1 MDIKGDW
8 KKRAVCGLMVLAMA
22 LSLLPTSILA
32 ADTRSVTDNAIKNGS
47 FEQPVFDDKPSPQWP
62 ANQVPDWHTTASDH
76 LIEFGSKRNGKN
88 APQLTGNN
96 KEIPDGKQFAE
107 LNADEESTLY
117 QYATT
122 VGGNVYEWGLSHRG
136 RSGIDQMAV
145 IIGPKQS
152 QIDPATGERIDV
164 DPAKPSKDGKDGRD
178 QFMRMT
184 DWVSQHES
192 NLKVDIPPTGC
203 TQKIT
208 VYSKKFAAK
217 GEFQND
223 IGDAFSASPSDV
235 YTEKWNVWIIGTNNN
250 AWDNYGTN
258 SSAYAAGKLSYSCR
272 YAVPDGQTETVFAFC
287 SYSAAGG
294 NTCGNLIDNI
304 HFSLYQTIT
313 AAATAGGSGYIIVP
327 TGDKGSEYY
336 EIGSSMS
343 ELVVANGSPIT
354 VKVVKP
360 QDSNVQFVGAYVTR
374 QTAKGLEQVF
384 IPVTDKEEWGEEGDT
399 YTYEHR
405 VEEPADIVL
414 VFIKSP
420 TVMYDANGGQE
431 YVYEPGATE
440 PKNTVSFAEDTGRT
454 KYTSHAAQA
463 PAGCEDTWQFQGWL
477 LARSKTLLPAEHTVT
492 YDKATDTLT
501 FTDNGS
507 ERGSAEGG
515 ATLIAQWKWR
525 QRFVTASRVKDEN
538 GKVSAD
544 FRENTDCGTVEI
556 VGNEGESVANNL
568 AAKDYFAS
576 ASERVTVT
584 ATAKA
589 GYEFIGWYQ
598 QVDGEKYDLVSS
610 EPTHSYNVSREGVQ
624 TIYARFAPT
633 HTVTYQ
639 WASVDA
645 GKCPQNTPDPPSPG
659 TVIDGGTYYISKDF
673 IKDKTTIDGTV
684 KKDGRTVPGKWIFTG
699 WHDGEEDG
707 SSGTGSDIVIQETE
721 LIKVTGDRT
730 LTGFWT
736 FEPEAEHSLSYQFAD
751 SGSWSP
757 SGSFAHTEEHY
768 RGESVTAK
776 AEPDRNQTTD
786 GEDVLATDNVTLY
799 GDWSFKGWQRSD
811 TKDKDIVAAGDGFDM
826 PGNDLTLTGQ
836 WEFTPYTY
844 TVVYDTGDG
853 KPIRDPKYAS
863 YDYAALLGSSKS
875 GLNAPSTGIP
885 FGASIELMGL
895 PAGTEIQNDKYFAGW
910 SLVKPTSDNLD
921 TIQTQGPGDSVG
933 YRKLG
938 ITENGQEVK
947 LYAVY
952 KNKDVA
958 TVDFAV
964 NDSNWGD
971 VNPKSGSFTV
981 QNGKVDNKT
990 VSSEATP
997 REGYHFVGWYEKSD
1011 DGKLEPVNGSA
1022 INGTTLT
1029 VTAAMMQAKLK
1040 PLAESRGENR
1050 TPVLEV
1056 RYIAVFARDS
1066 FTVKFDGNGDD
1077 KEATMKPQTFPA
1089 PDSEEQLTTLRKN
1102 EFKRPG
1108 YVFTGWAEY
1117 PTREVGQEERIYAD
1131 EAPFAEVT
1139 IYQGNKIVDGGT
1151 ITLYAQWKKLP
1162 DVTILYTPD
1171 PTSLGTVKLNGAA
1184 AEENDTI
1191 TVQEGTVYES
1201 LNPETGVAQGATAV
1215 PGEGSVFVGWYDA
1228 QDTERSHPLTV
1239 SSTTY
1244 TPKKDSSGR
1253 YQEGSYVALFRLK
1266 QYVLRYDAN
1275 ATDAVGTMKDQT
1287 FPHGEAYPLK
1297 ECAFSREGY
1306 RFVGWATES
1315 TGKVK
1320 YEDQESI
1327 KLEEKFPNLKD
1338 DNDEVT
1344 LYAVWEEQ
1352 SVTLS
1357 YEPNDAELGSVS
1369 SALETVVAVTG
1380 TAKGSTAQ
1388 PKSGAKF
1395 DGWYSADGTLL
1406 SKELTFVPTKG
1417 AGTVW
1422 QGTTYYA
1429 HFSAKRSPSTP
1440 STPAKPDETKPTLA
1454 PIPEMLNGEDHYAY
1468 LLGYEDGTV
1477 RPNGSISR
1485 AEVATVLFRLLKDDV
1500 RMQNL
1505 TKDNAY
1511 SDVPDTAWYAAA
1523 VSTLSKMGV
1532 ISGYPDGTFR
1542 PNAPIT
1548 RAEFAAMIARFDE
1561 TAKSADTPF
1570 TDISGHWAENAI
1582 GKAYGNGWVEG
1593 SSKTVF
1599 CPESNLTRAETATL
1613 LNRVLH
1619 RLPEKESDL
1628 LANQIVWPDN
1638 PETFWGYLAIQE
1650 ATNSHEY
1657 ERKADGVHET
1667 QTAKRENRDWSKEF
1681 EQ

>member
-8 KKRAVCGLMVLAMA
+8 KKRAVSGLMVLAMA

-62 ANQVPDWHTTASDH
+62 ANLVPDWHTTASDH
-76 LIEFGSKRNGKN
+76 LIEFGSTRKNGTVPHIWGK
-88 APQLTGNN
+88 PHLQD
-96 KEIPDGKQFAE
+96 DGYQFAE
-107 LNADEESTLY
+107 LNAKQESTLY
-117 QYATT
+117 QYAET

-136 RSGIDQMAV
+136 REGVDHMAL
-145 IIGPKQS
+145 IIGPKQNF
-152 QIDPATGERIDV
+152 
-164 DPAKPSKDGKDGRD
+164 DPAKPSEDGRD

-184 DWVSQHES
+184 DWVSQHAS
-192 NLKVDIPPTGC
+192 GMADMGC

-208 VYSKKFAAK
+208 VYSKKFAAN

-250 AWDNYGTN
+250 AWGNYGTN
-258 SSAYAAGKLSYSCR
+258 SSDYAEGKLAYSCR
-272 YAVPDGQTETVFAFC
+272 YAVPDGQTKTVFAFC
-287 SYSAAGG
+287 SYSAA
-294 NTCGNLIDNI
+294 TSDKTLGNLIDNI

-313 AAATAGGSGYIIVP
+313 AAATAGGSGFIIVP

-336 EIGSSMS
+336 EIGSSMR

-360 QDSNVQFVGAYVTR
+360 KSDDVQFVGAYVTR

-414 VFIKSP
+414 VFVKKPMVIYEAKGGDRY
-420 TVMYDANGGQE
+420 THGDNGTN
-431 YVYEPGATE
+431 A
-440 PKNTVSFAEDTGRT
+440 VSFAQQPGSDGTLKEREP
-454 KYTSHAAQA
+454 YTAQA
-463 PAGCEDTWQFQGWL
+463 AETKKDGWRFDGWL
-477 LARSKTLLPAEHTVT
+477 LPRKNKVLPAVHTVK
-492 YDKATDTLT
+492 YDTVSGIFT
-501 FTDNGS
+501 FTADGGINETLES
-507 ERGSAEGG
+507 VG

-525 QRFVTASRVKDEN
+525 QRFVTASRVKGEN

-556 VGNEGESVANNL
+556 VGNVGESVANNP

-584 ATAKA
+584 AAANA
-589 GYEFIGWYQ
+589 GYEFMGWYQ
-598 QVDGEKYDLVSS
+598 QVDGNKYELVSS
-610 EPTHSYNVSREGVQ
+610 KPTHSYNVSREGVQ

-639 WASVDA
+639 WTSEDA
-645 GKCPQNTPDPPSPG
+645 GKCPPKEQLDANKISLPEAG
-659 TVIDGGTYYISKDF
+659 TVIDGGTYYISKDLE
-673 IKDKTTIDGTV
+673 IGKTIDGTV
-684 KKDGRTVPGKWIFTG
+684 TKDDRTVPGKWVFTG
-699 WHDGEEDG
+699 WRDENN
-707 SSGTGSDIVIQETE
+707 DIRETE

-757 SGSFAHTEEHY
+757 SGSFAQTEEHY
-768 RGESVTAK
+768 RGESVTAQ
-776 AEPDRNQTTD
+776 AEPARNQTTD
-786 GEDVLATDNVTLY
+786 EKGNPIDVLATGNVTLY
-799 GDWSFKGWQRSD
+799 GDWSFNGWKRSD
-811 TKDKDIVAAGDGFDM
+811 NDSTIAAGRGFNM
-826 PGNDLTLTGQ
+826 PGKDLTLTGQ

-853 KPIRDPKYAS
+853 KPISDPKYAS

-875 GLNAPSTGIP
+875 GLNAPTGIP
-885 FGASIELMGL
+885 FGASIELMEL
-895 PAGTEIQNDKYFAGW
+895 PAGTEIPDDKYFAGW
-910 SLVKPTSDNLD
+910 SLVKPENNLS
-921 TIQTQGPGDSVG
+921 TIETQAPGDSVG

-938 ITENGQEVK
+938 ITANKQVVT

-964 NDSNWGD
+964 NDSNWGNVD
-971 VNPKSGSFTV
+971 TKSGSFTV
-981 QNGKVDNKT
+981 QNGIVDNKT
-990 VSSEATP
+990 VFSEATP
-997 REGYHFVGWYEKSD
+997 REGYHFVGWYEKDAQGRLS
-1011 DGKLEPVNGSA
+1011 LVNKDA
-1022 INGTTLT
+1022 TLT
-1029 VTAAMMQAKLK
+1029 VTSVMMQEKL
-1040 PLAESRGENR
+1040 PLTGSGEENG
-1050 TPVLEV
+1050 TPPVLV
-1056 RYIAVFARDS
+1056 VHYVAVFARDS

-1077 KEATMKPQTFPA
+1077 VTGEMPPQKFHD
-1089 PDSEEQLTTLRKN
+1089 PDSEDQPTMLRKN
-1102 EFKRPG
+1102 AFTRPG
-1108 YVFTGWAEY
+1108 YVFTGWAEL
-1117 PTREVGQEERIYAD
+1117 ENGQGRIYAD

-1139 IYQGNKIVDGGT
+1139 IYRGVEIKNRDT

-1162 DVTILYTPD
+1162 DVTIFYTPE
-1171 PTSLGTVKLNGAA
+1171 PTSLGTVELNGTAA
-1184 AEENDTI
+1184 KENDTI
-1191 TVQEGTVYES
+1191 TVQEGTAYEQ
-1201 LNPETGVAQGATAV
+1201 LNPETGTARGATAV

-1228 QDTERSHPLTV
+1228 QDTERSHPLTGG
-1239 SSTTY
+1239 STTY
-1244 TPKKDSSGR
+1244 TPEKDLSGR
-1253 YQEGSYVALFRLK
+1253 YQDGSYVALFRLK
-1266 QYVLRYDAN
+1266 QYVLHYVAN
-1275 ATDAVGTMKDQT
+1275 ATDAAGTMEDQT
-1287 FPHGEAYPLK
+1287 FPHGQAHPLEK
-1297 ECAFSREGY
+1297 CAFSREGY

-1315 TGKVK
+1315 TDKVK

-1327 KLEEKFPNLKD
+1327 KLDEEFPNLTN
-1338 DNDEVT
+1338 DNDVVT

-1352 SVTLS
+1352 SVTIG

-1369 SALETVVAVTG
+1369 SASETVDAVTG
-1380 TAKGSTAQ
+1380 TAKGSIAQ
-1388 PKSGAKF
+1388 PKSGARF

-1406 SKELTFVPTKG
+1406 STDLKFVPTRADG
-1417 AGTVW
+1417 AVW

-1500 RMQNL
+1500 RAQNL

-1511 SDVPDTAWYAAA
+1511 SDVSGTAWYAAA

>member
-8 KKRAVCGLMVLAMA
+8 KKRAVSGLMVLVMA

-47 FEQPVFDDKPSPQWP
+47 FEEPAFHDKNSPQWP
-62 ANQVPDWHTTASDH
+62 ANNVPDWDTTASDK
-76 LIEFGSKRNGKN
+76 LIEFGSRRNGKN
-88 APQLTGNN
+88 APQLTGVD
-96 KEIPDGKQFAE
+96 KTIPDGSQFAE

-117 QYATT
+117 QYAET

-136 RSGIDQMAV
+136 RDGVDQMAV
-145 IIGPKQS
+145 IIGPKQDD
-152 QIDPATGERIDV
+152 DPD
-164 DPAKPSKDGKDGRD
+164 KPSADGKD

-184 DWVSQHES
+184 DWVRQHASEMGVTVY
-192 NLKVDIPPTGC
+192 NNTGC

-208 VYSKKFAAK
+208 VYSKKFAKK
-217 GEFQND
+217 GGFQND

-235 YTEKWNVWIIGTNNN
+235 YTEKWNVWIIGTSNT
-250 AWDNYGTN
+250 AWGNYGTK
-258 SSAYAAGKLSYSCR
+258 SSAYAAGNLAYSCR
-272 YAVPDGQTETVFAFC
+272 YAVPDGQTKTVFAFC

-313 AAATAGGSGYIIVP
+313 AAATAGGSGYIGVS
-327 TGDKGSEYY
+327 TGDEDESVLYK
-336 EIGSSMS
+336 IDDKMR
-343 ELVVANGSPIT
+343 ELVVADGSTIT
-354 VKVVKP
+354 VQAVEP
-360 QDSNVQFVGAYVTR
+360 DNDVQFVGAYVTR

-384 IPVTDKEEWGEEGDT
+384 IPVADKGWREEGDT

-414 VFIKSP
+414 VFVKKPMVIYEAKGGDR
-420 TVMYDANGGQE
+420 YIYGDNGTN
-431 YVYEPGATE
+431 A
-440 PKNTVSFAEDTGRT
+440 VSFAPQVSGDGSTTARGPYES
-454 KYTSHAAQA
+454 KAATTA
-463 PAGCEDTWQFQGWL
+463 KDGWKFDGWL
-477 LARSKTLLPAEHTVT
+477 LPRKNKVLPAVHTVS
-492 YDKATDTLT
+492 YDAERET
-501 FTDNGS
+501 FTFAANGETTELES
-507 ERGSAEGG
+507 GG

-525 QRFVTASRVKDEN
+525 QRFVTASRVKDKD
-538 GKVSAD
+538 GMVSAD
-544 FRENTDCGTVEI
+544 IQENTACGSITVTSDGAAVKTETTEA
-556 VGNEGESVANNL
+556 VTDYYSQANGKIT
-568 AAKDYFAS
+568 A
-576 ASERVTVT
+576 T
-584 ATAKA
+584 ATAKN
-589 GYEFIGWYQ
+589 GYRFVGWYQ
-598 QVDGEKYDLVSS
+598 QLDGDTYQFVSNQA
-610 EPTHSYNVSREGVQ
+610 TYTYTAKAEGVQ

-639 WASVDA
+639 WTTEE
-645 GKCPQNTPDPPSPG
+645 GKCPPEELLNANKISRPKDG
-659 TVIDGGTYYISKDF
+659 TVIDGGTYYISKDLE
-673 IKDKTTIDGTV
+673 IGKTIDGTV
-684 KKDGRTVPGKWIFTG
+684 TKGDRTVPGKWVFTG
-699 WHDGEEDG
+699 WHDG
-707 SSGTGSDIVIQETE
+707 SSDIVIQETE
-721 LIKVTGDRT
+721 LINVTEDRT

-736 FEPEAEHSLSYQFAD
+736 FIPEKEHTLTYQFAD
-751 SGSWSP
+751 NNRWSP
-757 SGSFAHTEEHY
+757 SGSFAQTENHY
-768 RGESVTAK
+768 RGESVTAQ
-776 AEPDRNQTTD
+776 AEPARNQTTD
-786 GEDVLATDNVTLY
+786 EEGNPIDVLVTGNVTLY

-811 TKDKDIVAAGDGFDM
+811 RKRSDNDSMIAAGNVFYM
-826 PGNDLTLTGQ
+826 PGNNLTLTGQ

-844 TVVYDTGDG
+844 TVVYDLGNEKTVA
-853 KPIRDPKYAS
+853 DPNNENYNYSK
-863 YDYAALLGSSKS
+863 LLDSDKS

-885 FGASIELMGL
+885 FGASIELMEL
-895 PAGTEIQNDKYFAGW
+895 PAGTEIPDDKYFAGW
-910 SLVKPTSDNLD
+910 SLVDPATEKDVNA
-921 TIQTQGPGDSVG
+921 IQTQDPGDSVG

-938 ITENGQEVK
+938 ITKKGQEVT

-952 KNKDVA
+952 KDKGVA

-971 VNPKSGSFTV
+971 VDTKSGSFTV
-981 QNGKVDNKT
+981 RGSAVDGKT
-990 VSSEATP
+990 VSSTATP
-997 REGYHFVGWYEKSD
+997 REGYHFVGWYEK
-1011 DGKLEPVNGSA
+1011 GALTPVSTDA
-1022 INGTTLT
+1022 TLT
-1029 VTAAMMQAKLK
+1029 VTTAMMQAKLDLLTK
-1040 PLAESRGENR
+1040 NG
-1050 TPVLEV
+1050 TPVVLV
-1056 RYIAVFARDS
+1056 VHYVAVFARDS
-1066 FTVKFDGNGDD
+1066 FTVNFDGNGDD

-1139 IYQGNKIVDGGT
+1139 IYQGEQIRDGGT

-1162 DVTILYTPD
+1162 DVTIFYTPE
-1171 PTSLGTVKLNGAA
+1171 PTSLGTVELNPTESNELDPQDGM
-1184 AEENDTI
+1184 
-1191 TVQEGTVYES
+1191 VSES
-1201 LNPETGVAQGATAV
+1201 LNPETGTARGATAV

-1228 QDTERSHPLTV
+1228 QDTERENSLTDGK
-1239 SSTTY
+1239 TY
-1244 TPKKDSSGR
+1244 TPEKDLSGR
-1253 YQEGSYVALFRLK
+1253 YRDGSYVALFRLK

-1275 ATDAVGTMKDQT
+1275 GGTGTMEDQT
-1287 FPHGEAYPLK
+1287 FPHGQAHPLEK
-1297 ECAFSREGY
+1297 CAFSREGY
-1306 RFVGWATES
+1306 SFVGWATEQK
-1315 TGKVK
+1315 GKVE
-1320 YEDQESI
+1320 YEDQTNI
-1327 KLEEKFPNLKD
+1327 KLDKEFPNLKD
-1338 DNDEVT
+1338 DNDEAT
-1344 LYAVWEEQ
+1344 LYAVWREQ
-1352 SVTLS
+1352 RVTFS
-1357 YEPNDAELGSVS
+1357 YESNDTELGTVS
-1369 SALETVVAVTG
+1369 KASETIGAVNGKPT
-1380 TAKGSTAQ
+1380 GSTAQ
-1388 PKSGAKF
+1388 AKSGAKF

-1406 SKELTFVPTKG
+1406 STELTFVPTKADG
-1417 AGTVW
+1417 AVW

-1500 RMQNL
+1500 RAQNL

-1511 SDVPDTAWYAAA
+1511 SDVSDTAWYAAA

-1561 TAKSADTPF
+1561 TARSADTPF

>member
-32 ADTRSVTDNAIKNGS
+32 ADTRSVTENAIKNGS
-47 FEQPVFDDKPSPQWP
+47 FEEPAFHDKNSPQWP
-62 ANQVPDWHTTASDH
+62 AKEVPDWDTTASDRK
-76 LIEFGSKRNGKN
+76 IEFGSRRNGKD
-88 APQLTGNN
+88 APQLMGDQT
-96 KEIPDGKQFAE
+96 IPDGSQFAE

-117 QYATT
+117 QYAET

-136 RSGIDQMAV
+136 REGDDHMAL
-145 IIGPKQS
+145 IIGPKQ
-152 QIDPATGERIDV
+152 DE
-164 DPAKPSKDGKDGRD
+164 KPDKPNKAGKD

-184 DWVSQHES
+184 DWVKSHAEKLGV
-192 NLKVDIPPTGC
+192 NIPVTGC

-208 VYSKKFAAK
+208 VYSKKFAAN
-217 GEFQND
+217 GGFQND

-235 YTEKWNVWIIGTNNN
+235 YTEKWNVWIIGTSNT
-250 AWDNYGTN
+250 AWGNYGTK
-258 SSAYAAGKLSYSCR
+258 SSAYAAGNLAYSCR
-272 YAVPDGQTETVFAFC
+272 YAVPDGQTKTVFAFC
-287 SYSAAGG
+287 SYSAATS
-294 NTCGNLIDNI
+294 NKTLGNLIDNI

-313 AAATAGGSGYIIVP
+313 AAATAGGSGFIIVP
-327 TGDKGSEYY
+327 TGDVSEYY
-336 EIGSSMS
+336 PIGSSMR

-360 QDSNVQFVGAYVTR
+360 ESDDVQFVGAYVTR
-374 QTAKGLEQVF
+374 QTQHGLKKEF
-384 IPVTDKEEWGEEGDT
+384 IPAASSSWTKDGST
-399 YTYEHR
+399 YTYVHP

-431 YVYEPGATE
+431 YVYEPNATE

-463 PAGCEDTWQFQGWL
+463 PVGCKDTWQFQGWL
-477 LARSKTLLPAEHTVT
+477 LARSETLLPAEHTVT

-556 VGNEGESVANNL
+556 VDNRGELVADNQ

-576 ASERVTVT
+576 ATERVTVT
-584 ATAKA
+584 AAAKP

-598 QVDGEKYDLVSS
+598 QLDGEYDLVSS
-610 EPTHSYNVSREGVQ
+610 NPTHSYNVSREGVQ

-639 WASVDA
+639 WASVAA

-684 KKDGRTVPGKWIFTG
+684 KKDGRTVPGKWVFTG
-699 WHDGEEDG
+699 WHDGENDG
-707 SSGTGSDIVIQETE
+707 SSGTGSDIAIRVTE
-721 LIKVTGDRT
+721 LINVTGDRT

-736 FEPEAEHSLSYQFAD
+736 FIPEKEHTLTYQFAD

-757 SGSFAHTEEHY
+757 SGSFAQTEEHY
-768 RGESVTAK
+768 RGESVK
-776 AEPDRNQTTD
+776 AASEPARNQTTD
-786 GEDVLATDNVTLY
+786 GKDVLATDDVTLY
-799 GDWSFKGWQRSD
+799 GAWSFKGWQRSD
-811 TKDKDIVAAGDGFDM
+811 DNEGIIAAGSEFNM

-853 KPIRDPKYAS
+853 KPISDPKYAR
-863 YDYAALLGSSKS
+863 YDYAALLGSSKP
-875 GLNAPSTGIP
+875 GLKAPSTGIP
-885 FGASIELMGL
+885 FGASIKLMEF
-895 PAGTEIQNDKYFAGW
+895 PAGTEIPNDKYFAGW
-910 SLVKPTSDNLD
+910 SLVKPENNLS
-921 TIQTQGPGDSVG
+921 TIETQAPGDSVG
-933 YRKLG
+933 FRKLKV
-938 ITENGQEVK
+938 TENGQEVK

-964 NDSNWGD
+964 NDSNWGFVD
-971 VNPKSGSFTV
+971 VSSGSFTV
-981 QNGKVDNKT
+981 AGNT
-990 VSSEATP
+990 VSGADISSTATA
-997 REGYHFVGWYEKSD
+997 RAGYHFVGWREEGGETTSKS
-1011 DGKLEPVNGSA
+1011 SA
-1022 INGTTLT
+1022 SLT
-1029 VTAAMMQAKLK
+1029 VTAAMMKEKLNSLTEK
-1040 PLAESRGENR
+1040 L
-1050 TPVLEV
+1050 VV
-1056 RYIAVFARDS
+1056 RYVAVFEPNTFTIQYNSNYPADAEARGGEMADQTFS
-1066 FTVKFDGNGDD
+1066 AADTSRNLNPNQFWCKGYTFDGWTTGKGDFYSD
-1077 KEATMKPQTFPA
+1077 GAAFTQTV
-1089 PDSEEQLTTLRKN
+1089 EN
-1102 EFKRPG
+1102 E
-1108 YVFTGWAEY
+1108 
-1117 PTREVGQEERIYAD
+1117 
-1131 EAPFAEVT
+1131 
-1139 IYQGNKIVDGGT
+1139 GNVI
-1151 ITLYAQWKKLP
+1151 LYAQWEKLP
-1162 DVTILYTPD
+1162 DVTISYTPE
-1171 PTSLGTVKLNGAA
+1171 PTSLGTVKLNPTESNELGPQ
-1184 AEENDTI
+1184 DGM
-1191 TVQEGTVYES
+1191 VSES
-1201 LNPETGVAQGATAV
+1201 LNPETGTARGATAV
-1215 PGEGSVFVGWYDA
+1215 PGKGSVFVGWYDA
-1228 QDTERSHPLTV
+1228 QGKHPLTDKM
-1239 SSTTY
+1239 TY
-1244 TPKKDSSGR
+1244 TPEKGSSGR
-1253 YQEGSYVALFRLK
+1253 YQDGSYVARFRLK
-1266 QYVLRYDAN
+1266 QYVLHYDAN
-1275 ATDAVGTMKDQT
+1275 ATDAAGAMEDQT
-1287 FPHGEAYPLK
+1287 FPHGQAHPLEK
-1297 ECAFSREGY
+1297 CAFSREGY

-1320 YEDQESI
+1320 YEDQKSI
-1327 KLEEKFPNLKD
+1327 KLDEEFKNLTN
-1338 DNDEVT
+1338 DNDVVT

-1352 SVTLS
+1352 SVTIGYVS
-1357 YEPNDAELGSVS
+1357 SDTELG
-1369 SALETVVAVTG
+1369 TVTVESEPVDAVTG
-1380 TAKGSTAQ
+1380 TAHGSTAQ
-1388 PKSGAKF
+1388 AKSGAKF

-1406 SKELTFVPTKG
+1406 STDLAFVPKKADG
-1417 AGTVW
+1417 AVW

-1429 HFSAKRSPSTP
+1429 RFSAQRRPSTP

-1511 SDVPDTAWYAAA
+1511 SDVSDTAWYAAA
-1523 VSTLSKMGV
+1523 VSTLSKMGI

-1638 PETFWGYLAIQE
+1638 PKTFWGYLAIQE

-1657 ERKADGVHET
+1657 ERKADGVYET

>member
-8 KKRAVCGLMVLAMA
+8 KKRAVSGLMVLVMA

-47 FEQPVFDDKPSPQWP
+47 FEEPAFHDKNSPQWP
-62 ANQVPDWHTTASDH
+62 ANNVPDWDTTASDQ
-76 LIEFGSKRNGKN
+76 LIEFGSKRNGN
-88 APQLTGNN
+88 DAPQLTGNN
-96 KEIPDGKQFAE
+96 KEIPDGDQFAE
-107 LNADEESTLY
+107 LNAKQESTLY
-117 QYATT
+117 QYAET

-136 RSGIDQMAV
+136 REGVDHMAL
-145 IIGPKQS
+145 IIGPKQNF
-152 QIDPATGERIDV
+152 
-164 DPAKPSKDGKDGRD
+164 DPAKPSEDGRD

-208 VYSKKFAAK
+208 VYSKKFAK
-217 GEFQND
+217 NGGFEND
-223 IGDAFSASPSDV
+223 FGDAFSASPSDV
-235 YTEKWNVWIIGTNNN
+235 YTEKWNVWIIGTSNT
-250 AWDNYGTN
+250 AWGNYGTK
-258 SSAYAAGKLSYSCR
+258 SSAYAAGNLAYSCR
-272 YAVPDGQTETVFAFC
+272 YAVPDGQTKTVFAFC
-287 SYSAAGG
+287 SYSAA
-294 NTCGNLIDNI
+294 TSDKTLGNLIDNI

-313 AAATAGGSGYIIVP
+313 AAATAGGSGFIGVP
-327 TGDKGSEYY
+327 TGDKGSKYY
-336 EIGSSMS
+336 EIGSSMR

-354 VKVVKP
+354 VKVVKS
-360 QDSNVQFVGAYVTR
+360 DDVQFVGAYVTR

-384 IPVTDKEEWGEEGDT
+384 IPVTDKEEWGEEDGT
-399 YTYEHR
+399 YTYVHR

-414 VFIKSP
+414 VFVKKPMVIYEAKGGDR
-420 TVMYDANGGQE
+420 YIYGDNGTN
-431 YVYEPGATE
+431 A
-440 PKNTVSFAEDTGRT
+440 VSFARQAGSDGTLKEREP
-454 KYTSHAAQA
+454 YTAQA
-463 PAGCEDTWQFQGWL
+463 AETTKDGWRFDGWL
-477 LARSKTLLPAEHTVT
+477 LPRKTKVLPAVHTVS
-492 YDKATDTLT
+492 YDTERET
-501 FTDNGS
+501 FTFTAANGTKETLHS
-507 ERGSAEGG
+507 GG

-525 QRFVTASRVKDEN
+525 QRFVTASRVKDKD
-538 GKVSAD
+538 GMVSAD
-544 FRENTDCGTVEI
+544 IQENTACGSITVTSDGAAVKTETTEA
-556 VGNEGESVANNL
+556 VTDYYSQANEKITA
-568 AAKDYFAS
+568 
-576 ASERVTVT
+576 TVT
-584 ATAKA
+584 AKN
-589 GYEFIGWYQ
+589 GYRFVGWYQ
-598 QVDGEKYDLVSS
+598 QLDGDTYQFVSNQA
-610 EPTHSYNVSREGVQ
+610 TYTYTAKAEGVQ

-633 HTVTYQ
+633 HTVTYR
-639 WASVDA
+639 WTTEE
-645 GKCPQNTPDPPSPG
+645 GKCPPEELLNKNGISLPETG
-659 TVIDGGTYYISKDF
+659 TVVDGGTYYISKDLE
-673 IKDKTTIDGTV
+673 INKTIDGTGTI
-684 KKDGRTVPGKWIFTG
+684 DDRTVPGKWVFTG
-699 WHDGEEDG
+699 WRSGE
-707 SSGTGSDIVIQETE
+707 SGDSDIRETE
-721 LIKVTGDRT
+721 LIKVKGDRT

-736 FEPEAEHSLSYQFAD
+736 FEPEAAHSLTYQFAD
-751 SGSWSP
+751 NNRWSP
-757 SGSFAHTEEHY
+757 SGTLGAGAAGGSYFRNERITAANVPDHKN
-768 RGESVTAK
+768 GELTA
-776 AEPDRNQTTD
+776 AN
-786 GEDVLATDNVTLY
+786 GVTLY
-799 GDWSFKGWQRSD
+799 GAWSFEGWKRSD
-811 TKDKDIVAAGDGFDM
+811 TKDKDIVAAGGEFNM

-844 TVVYDTGDG
+844 TVVYDLGNGTTVA
-853 KPIRDPKYAS
+853 DPNNENYNYS
-863 YDYAALLGSSKS
+863 ELLGSDKS
-875 GLNAPSTGIP
+875 GLNAPSTGIGIP
-885 FGASIELMGL
+885 FGASIELMEL
-895 PAGTEIQNDKYFAGW
+895 PAGTEIPDDKYFAGW
-910 SLVKPTSDNLD
+910 SIVDPTNADLG
-921 TIQTQGPGDSVG
+921 TIETQDPGDSVG

-938 ITENGQEVK
+938 ITANKQVVT

-952 KNKDVA
+952 KNRDVA

-971 VNPKSGSFTV
+971 VDTKSGSFTV
-981 QNGKVDNKT
+981 RGSAVDGKT
-990 VSSEATP
+990 VSSTATP
-997 REGYHFVGWYEKSD
+997 REGYHFVGWYEK
-1011 DGKLEPVNGSA
+1011 GALTPVSTDA
-1022 INGTTLT
+1022 TLT
-1029 VTAAMMQAKLK
+1029 VTTAMMQAKLDLLTK
-1040 PLAESRGENR
+1040 NG
-1050 TPVLEV
+1050 TPVVLV
-1056 RYIAVFARDS
+1056 VHYVAVFARDS
-1066 FTVKFDGNGDD
+1066 FTVNFDGNGDD

-1162 DVTILYTPD
+1162 DVTIFYTPE
-1171 PTSLGTVKLNGAA
+1171 PTSLGTVELNPTESNELDPQDGM
-1184 AEENDTI
+1184 
-1191 TVQEGTVYES
+1191 VSES
-1201 LNPETGVAQGATAV
+1201 LNPETGTARGATAV

-1228 QDTERSHPLTV
+1228 QDTERENSLTDGK
-1239 SSTTY
+1239 TY
-1244 TPKKDSSGR
+1244 TPEKDLSGR
-1253 YQEGSYVALFRLK
+1253 YRDGSYVALFRLK

-1275 ATDAVGTMKDQT
+1275 GGTGTMEDQT
-1287 FPHGEAYPLK
+1287 FPHGQAHPLEK
-1297 ECAFSREGY
+1297 CAFSREGY
-1306 RFVGWATES
+1306 SFVGWATEQK
-1315 TGKVK
+1315 GKVE
-1320 YEDQESI
+1320 YEDQTNI
-1327 KLEEKFPNLKD
+1327 KLDKEFPNLKD
-1338 DNDEVT
+1338 DNDEAT
-1344 LYAVWEEQ
+1344 LYAVWREQ
-1352 SVTLS
+1352 RVTFS
-1357 YEPNDAELGSVS
+1357 YESNDTELGTVS
-1369 SALETVVAVTG
+1369 KASETIGAVNGKPT
-1380 TAKGSTAQ
+1380 GSTAQ
-1388 PKSGAKF
+1388 AKSGAKF

-1406 SKELTFVPTKG
+1406 STELTFVPTKADG
-1417 AGTVW
+1417 AVW

-1500 RMQNL
+1500 RAQNL

-1511 SDVPDTAWYAAA
+1511 SDVSDTAWYAAA

>member
-8 KKRAVCGLMVLAMA
+8 KKRAVSGLMVLAMA

-62 ANQVPDWHTTASDH
+62 ANLVPDWHTTASDH
-76 LIEFGSKRNGKN
+76 LIEFGSTRKNGTVPHIWGK
-88 APQLTGNN
+88 PHLQD
-96 KEIPDGKQFAE
+96 DGYQFAE
-107 LNADEESTLY
+107 LNAKQESTLY
-117 QYATT
+117 QYAET

-136 RSGIDQMAV
+136 REGVDHMAL
-145 IIGPKQS
+145 IIGPKQNF
-152 QIDPATGERIDV
+152 
-164 DPAKPSKDGKDGRD
+164 DPAKPSEDGRD

-184 DWVSQHES
+184 DWVSQHAS
-192 NLKVDIPPTGC
+192 GMADMGC

-208 VYSKKFAAK
+208 VYSKKFAAN

-250 AWDNYGTN
+250 AWGNYGTN
-258 SSAYAAGKLSYSCR
+258 SSDYAEGKLAYSCR
-272 YAVPDGQTETVFAFC
+272 YAVPDGQTKTVFAFC
-287 SYSAAGG
+287 SYSAA
-294 NTCGNLIDNI
+294 TSDKTLGNLIDNI

-313 AAATAGGSGYIIVP
+313 AAATAGGSGFIIVP

-336 EIGSSMS
+336 EIGSSMR

-360 QDSNVQFVGAYVTR
+360 KSDDVQFVGAYVTR

-414 VFIKSP
+414 VFVKKPMVIYEAKGGDR
-420 TVMYDANGGQE
+420 YIYGDNGTN
-431 YVYEPGATE
+431 A
-440 PKNTVSFAEDTGRT
+440 VSFAQQPGSDGTLKEREP
-454 KYTSHAAQA
+454 YTAQA
-463 PAGCEDTWQFQGWL
+463 AETTKDGWRFDGWL
-477 LARSKTLLPAEHTVT
+477 LPRKNKVLPAVHTVK
-492 YDKATDTLT
+492 YDTVSGIFT
-501 FTDNGS
+501 FTADGGINETLES
-507 ERGSAEGG
+507 VG

-556 VGNEGESVANNL
+556 VDNRGELVADNP

-584 ATAKA
+584 AAANA

-598 QVDGEKYDLVSS
+598 QVDGNKYELVSS
-610 EPTHSYNVSREGVQ
+610 KPTHSYTVSREGVQ

-645 GKCPQNTPDPPSPG
+645 GKCPPKEQLDANNISLPEAG

-684 KKDGRTVPGKWIFTG
+684 TKDGRTVPGKWVFTG
-699 WHDGEEDG
+699 WHDG
-707 SSGTGSDIVIQETE
+707 SSDIVIQETE
-721 LIKVTGDRT
+721 LISVTGDRT

-768 RGESVTAK
+768 RGESVTAQ
-776 AEPDRNQTTD
+776 AEPAHNRTKDEEGNPI
-786 GEDVLATDNVTLY
+786 DVLATGNVTLY

-811 TKDKDIVAAGDGFDM
+811 TKDKDIVAAGDKFNM
-826 PGNDLTLTGQ
+826 PGKDLTLTGQ
-836 WEFTPYTY
+836 WKFTPYTY
-844 TVVYDTGDG
+844 TVVYDLGNGTTVD
-853 KPIRDPKYAS
+853 DPNNKNYNYS
-863 YDYAALLGSSKS
+863 KLLGSSKP
-875 GLNAPSTGIP
+875 GLNASSTDIGIP
-885 FGASIELMGL
+885 FGASIKLMEL
-895 PAGTEIQNDKYFAGW
+895 PDGTEIPDDKYFAGW
-910 SLVKPTSDNLD
+910 SLTNPEGMTEVQINALPTQD
-921 TIQTQGPGDSVG
+921 PGDSVG

-938 ITENGQEVK
+938 ITEKGQEVK

-971 VNPKSGSFTV
+971 VDTKSGSFTV
-981 QNGKVDNKT
+981 QNDKVDVNT
-990 VSSEATP
+990 VSSTATP
-997 REGYHFVGWYEKSD
+997 REGYHFVGWYEKDAQGGLS
-1011 DGKLEPVNGSA
+1011 LVNNDA
-1022 INGTTLT
+1022 TLT
-1029 VTAAMMQAKLK
+1029 VTSDMMQAKL
-1040 PLAESRGENR
+1040 PTGSGWENG
-1050 TPVLEV
+1050 TPPVLV
-1056 RYIAVFARDS
+1056 VHYVAVFARDS
-1066 FTVKFDGNGDD
+1066 FTVEFDRNGDD
-1077 KEATMKPQTFPA
+1077 VTGEMPPQTFHDPKSKDQ
-1089 PDSEEQLTTLRKN
+1089 PTTLRKN
-1102 EFKRPG
+1102 AFTRPG

-1117 PTREVGQEERIYAD
+1117 PTREVGQEERIYDD
-1131 EAPFAEVT
+1131 EASFAEVT
-1139 IYQGNKIVDGGT
+1139 IYQGNKIVDGGS
-1151 ITLYAQWKKLP
+1151 IILYAQWEKLP
-1162 DVTILYTPD
+1162 DVTIFYTPE
-1171 PTSLGTVKLNGAA
+1171 PTSLGTVKLNPTESNELGPQ
-1184 AEENDTI
+1184 DGM
-1191 TVQEGTVYES
+1191 VSES
-1201 LNPETGVAQGATAV
+1201 LNPETGTTRGATAV

-1228 QDTERSHPLTV
+1228 QDTERSHPLTDG
-1239 SSTTY
+1239 STTY
-1244 TPKKDSSGR
+1244 TPEKEDSSGR
-1253 YQEGSYVALFRLK
+1253 YQKGSYVALFRLK
-1266 QYVLRYDAN
+1266 QYVLHYDAN
-1275 ATDAVGTMKDQT
+1275 AADAVGTMKDQT

-1306 RFVGWATES
+1306 RFVGWATEKE
-1315 TGKVK
+1315 GKVK
-1320 YEDQESI
+1320 YEDQKSI
-1327 KLEEKFPNLKD
+1327 KLDEEFQNLTN
-1338 DNDEVT
+1338 DNEKVY
-1344 LYAVWEEQ
+1344 LYAVWQEQ
-1352 SVTLS
+1352 RVTLS

-1369 SALETVVAVTG
+1369 SASETVDAVTG
-1380 TAKGSTAQ
+1380 TAKGSIAQ
-1388 PKSGAKF
+1388 PKSGTRF

-1406 SKELTFVPTKG
+1406 STDLKFVPTRADG
-1417 AGTVW
+1417 AVW

-1511 SDVPDTAWYAAA
+1511 SDVSGTAWYAAA

>member
-47 FEQPVFDDKPSPQWP
+47 FEEPAFHDKNSPQWP
-62 ANQVPDWHTTASDH
+62 ANNVPDWDTTASDK
-76 LIEFGSKRNGKN
+76 LIEFGSTRKTGKV
-88 APQLTGNN
+88 PHIWGNPD
-96 KEIPDGKQFAE
+96 IPDGDQFAE

-117 QYATT
+117 QYAET

-136 RSGIDQMAV
+136 RDGVDQMAV
-145 IIGPKQS
+145 IIGPKQ
-152 QIDPATGERIDV
+152 AF
-164 DPAKPSKDGKDGRD
+164 DPAKPSADGKD

-184 DWVSQHES
+184 DWVKSHAEK
-192 NLKVDIPPTGC
+192 LGVKIPVTGC

-208 VYSKKFAAK
+208 VYSKKFAK
-217 GEFQND
+217 NGRFQND
-223 IGDAFSASPSDV
+223 IGDAFSASPFGV

-250 AWDNYGTN
+250 AWGNYGTK
-258 SSAYAAGKLSYSCR
+258 SPDYAAGKLAYSCR

-313 AAATAGGSGYIIVP
+313 AAATAEGSGFIGVP

-343 ELVVANGSPIT
+343 ELVVANGSTIK
-354 VKVVKP
+354 VKAVKP
-360 QDSNVQFVGAYVTR
+360 KDSNVQFVGAYVTR

-384 IPVTDKEEWGEEGDT
+384 IPVADEGWREEGDT

-414 VFIKSP
+414 VFVKKPMVIYEAKGGDR
-420 TVMYDANGGQE
+420 YIYGDNGTN
-431 YVYEPGATE
+431 A
-440 PKNTVSFAEDTGRT
+440 VSFAPQVSGDGSTTARGPYES
-454 KYTSHAAQA
+454 KAATTA
-463 PAGCEDTWQFQGWL
+463 KDGWKFDGWL
-477 LARSKTLLPAEHTVT
+477 LPRKNKVLPAVHTVS
-492 YDKATDTLT
+492 YDAERET
-501 FTDNGS
+501 FTFAANGETTELES
-507 ERGSAEGG
+507 GG
-515 ATLIAQWKWR
+515 ATLIVQWKWR
-525 QRFVTASRVKDEN
+525 QRFVTASRVKGAD

-544 FRENTDCGTVEI
+544 FQENTDCGTVEI
-556 VGNEGESVANNL
+556 VGNEGESVANNP

-584 ATAKA
+584 AAANA

-598 QVDGEKYDLVSS
+598 QVDGNKYELVSS
-610 EPTHSYNVSREGVQ
+610 KPTHSYNVSREGVQ
-624 TIYARFAPT
+624 TIYAHFAPT
-633 HTVTYQ
+633 HTVTYR
-639 WASVDA
+639 WTTEE
-645 GKCPQNTPDPPSPG
+645 GKCPPEELLNKNGISLPKDG

-684 KKDGRTVPGKWIFTG
+684 TKDGRTVPGKWVFTG
-699 WHDGEEDG
+699 WRDENN
-707 SSGTGSDIVIQETE
+707 DIRETE

-757 SGSFAHTEEHY
+757 SGSFAQTEEHY
-768 RGESVTAK
+768 RGESVTAQ
-776 AEPDRNQTTD
+776 AEPARNQTTD
-786 GEDVLATDNVTLY
+786 EKGNPIDVLATGNVTLY
-799 GDWSFKGWQRSD
+799 GDWSFNGWKRSD
-811 TKDKDIVAAGDGFDM
+811 NDSTIAAGRGFNM
-826 PGNDLTLTGQ
+826 PGKDLTLTGQ

-853 KPIRDPKYAS
+853 KPISDPKYAS

-875 GLNAPSTGIP
+875 GLNAPTGIP
-885 FGASIELMGL
+885 FGASIELMEL
-895 PAGTEIQNDKYFAGW
+895 PDGTKIPNDKYFAGW
-910 SLVKPTSDNLD
+910 SIVDPTNADLG
-921 TIQTQGPGDSVG
+921 TIETQAPGDSVG

-938 ITENGQEVK
+938 ITKDKRKVT

-952 KNKDVA
+952 KNKDMA

-971 VNPKSGSFTV
+971 VNPKSGSFMV
-981 QNGKVDNKT
+981 QNGKVDEGT
-990 VSSEATP
+990 VSSTAAP
-997 REGYHFVGWYEKSD
+997 RDGYHFVGWYEESD

-1040 PLAESRGENR
+1040 PLAESREENR

-1151 ITLYAQWKKLP
+1151 ITLYAQWEKLS
-1162 DVTILYTPD
+1162 DVIIFYTPE
-1171 PTSLGTVKLNGAA
+1171 PTSLGTVKLNGTAA
-1184 AEENDTI
+1184 KENDTI

-1201 LNPETGVAQGATAV
+1201 LNPETGEVQGATAV
-1215 PGEGSVFVGWYDA
+1215 PGKGSVFVGWYDA
-1228 QDTERSHPLTV
+1228 QDTERSNRLID
-1239 SSTTY
+1239 STTY

-1275 ATDAVGTMKDQT
+1275 GGTGTMEDQT
-1287 FPHGEAYPLK
+1287 FPHGQAHPLEK
-1297 ECAFSREGY
+1297 CAFSREGY
-1306 RFVGWATES
+1306 SFVGWATEQE
-1315 TGKVK
+1315 GKVK
-1320 YEDQESI
+1320 YEDQKSI
-1327 KLEEKFPNLKD
+1327 KLDEEFPNLTN
-1338 DNDEVT
+1338 DNDEVY

-1369 SALETVVAVTG
+1369 KASETVDAVTG

-1388 PKSGAKF
+1388 PKSGARF
-1395 DGWYSADGTLL
+1395 DGWYSADGALL
-1406 SKELTFVPTKG
+1406 SKELTFVPTKKDG
-1417 AGTVW
+1417 AVW

-1511 SDVPDTAWYAAA
+1511 SDVSDTAWYAAA

>member
-8 KKRAVCGLMVLAMA
+8 KKRAVSGLMVLVMA

-47 FEQPVFDDKPSPQWP
+47 FEEPAFHDKNSPQWP
-62 ANQVPDWHTTASDH
+62 ANNVPDWDTTASDK
-76 LIEFGSKRNGKN
+76 LIEFGSRRNGKN
-88 APQLTGNN
+88 APQLTGVD
-96 KEIPDGKQFAE
+96 KTIPDGSQFAE

-117 QYATT
+117 QYAET

-136 RSGIDQMAV
+136 RDGVDQMAV
-145 IIGPKQS
+145 IIGPKQDD
-152 QIDPATGERIDV
+152 DPD
-164 DPAKPSKDGKDGRD
+164 KPSADGKD

-184 DWVSQHES
+184 DWVRQHASEMGVTVY
-192 NLKVDIPPTGC
+192 NNTGC

-208 VYSKKFAAK
+208 VYSKKFAKK
-217 GEFQND
+217 GGFQND

-250 AWDNYGTN
+250 AWGNYGTK
-258 SSAYAAGKLSYSCR
+258 SSDYAEGNLAYSCR
-272 YAVPDGQTETVFAFC
+272 YAVPDGQSKTVFAFC

-294 NTCGNLIDNI
+294 STCGNLIDNI

-313 AAATAGGSGYIIVP
+313 AAATAGGSGYIGVP
-327 TGDKGSEYY
+327 TGNESVLYKIDDK
-336 EIGSSMS
+336 MR
-343 ELVVANGSPIT
+343 ELVVANGSTIK
-354 VKVVKP
+354 VKAVKP
-360 QDSNVQFVGAYVTR
+360 KDSNVQFVGAYVTR

-384 IPVTDKEEWGEEGDT
+384 IPVADEGWREEGDT

-414 VFIKSP
+414 VFVKKPMVIYEAKGGDR
-420 TVMYDANGGQE
+420 YIYGDNGTN
-431 YVYEPGATE
+431 A
-440 PKNTVSFAEDTGRT
+440 VSFAPQVSGDGSTTARGPYES
-454 KYTSHAAQA
+454 KAATTA
-463 PAGCEDTWQFQGWL
+463 KDGWKFDGWL
-477 LARSKTLLPAEHTVT
+477 LPRKNKVLPAVHTVS
-492 YDKATDTLT
+492 YDAERET
-501 FTDNGS
+501 FTFAANGETTELES
-507 ERGSAEGG
+507 GG

-525 QRFVTASRVKDEN
+525 QRFVTASRVKDKD
-538 GKVSAD
+538 GMVSAD
-544 FRENTDCGTVEI
+544 IQENTACGSITVTSDGAAVKTETTEA
-556 VGNEGESVANNL
+556 VTDYYSQANEKITA
-568 AAKDYFAS
+568 
-576 ASERVTVT
+576 T
-584 ATAKA
+584 ATAKN
-589 GYEFIGWYQ
+589 GYRFVGWYQ
-598 QVDGEKYDLVSS
+598 QLDGDTYQFVSNQA
-610 EPTHSYNVSREGVQ
+610 TYTYTAKAEGVQ

-633 HTVTYQ
+633 HTVTYR
-639 WASVDA
+639 WTTEE
-645 GKCPQNTPDPPSPG
+645 GKCPPEELLNKNGISLPETG
-659 TVIDGGTYYISKDF
+659 TVVDGGTYYISKDLE
-673 IKDKTTIDGTV
+673 INKTIDGTGTI
-684 KKDGRTVPGKWIFTG
+684 DDRTVPGKWVFTG
-699 WHDGEEDG
+699 WRSGE
-707 SSGTGSDIVIQETE
+707 SGDSDIRETE
-721 LIKVTGDRT
+721 LINVTGDRT

-736 FEPEAEHSLSYQFAD
+736 FIPEKEHTLTYQFAD
-751 SGSWSP
+751 NNRWSP
-757 SGSFAHTEEHY
+757 SGSFAQTENHY
-768 RGESVTAK
+768 RGESVTAQ
-776 AEPDRNQTTD
+776 AEPARNQTTD
-786 GEDVLATDNVTLY
+786 EEGNPIDVLVTGNVTLY
-799 GDWSFKGWQRSD
+799 GAWSFKGWQRSD
-811 TKDKDIVAAGDGFDM
+811 DNEGIIAAGSEFNM

-853 KPIRDPKYAS
+853 KPISDPKYAR
-863 YDYAALLGSSKS
+863 YDYAALLGSSKP
-875 GLNAPSTGIP
+875 GLKAPSTGIP
-885 FGASIELMGL
+885 FGASIKLMEF
-895 PAGTEIQNDKYFAGW
+895 PAGTEIPNDKYFAGW
-910 SLVKPTSDNLD
+910 SLVKPENNLS
-921 TIQTQGPGDSVG
+921 TIETQAPGDSVG
-933 YRKLG
+933 FRKLKV
-938 ITENGQEVK
+938 TENGQEVK

-971 VNPKSGSFTV
+971 VNPKSGSFMV
-981 QNGKVDNKT
+981 QNGKVDEGT
-990 VSSEATP
+990 VSSTAAP
-997 REGYHFVGWYEKSD
+997 RDGYHFVGWYEESD

-1022 INGTTLT
+1022 ISGTTLT

-1066 FTVKFDGNGDD
+1066 FTVEFNRNGDD
-1077 KEATMKPQTFPA
+1077 VTGEMPPQKFHDPNSKDQPTM
-1089 PDSEEQLTTLRKN
+1089 LRKN
-1102 EFKRPG
+1102 EFKRRG

-1117 PTREVGQEERIYAD
+1117 PTRGEGQGRTYAD

-1139 IYQGNKIVDGGT
+1139 KYRGVKIVDGGS
-1151 ITLYAQWKKLP
+1151 ITLYAQWEKLA
-1162 DVTILYTPD
+1162 DVTIFYTPE
-1171 PTSLGTVKLNGAA
+1171 PTSLGTVKLNGTAA
-1184 AEENDTI
+1184 KENDTI

-1201 LNPETGVAQGATAV
+1201 LNPETGEVQGATAV
-1215 PGEGSVFVGWYDA
+1215 PGKGSVFVGWYDA
-1228 QDTERSHPLTV
+1228 QDTERSNRLID
-1239 SSTTY
+1239 STTY

-1275 ATDAVGTMKDQT
+1275 GGTGTMEDQT
-1287 FPHGEAYPLK
+1287 FPHGQAHPLEK
-1297 ECAFSREGY
+1297 CAFSREGY
-1306 RFVGWATES
+1306 SFVGWATEQE
-1315 TGKVK
+1315 GKVK
-1320 YEDQESI
+1320 YEDQKSI
-1327 KLEEKFPNLKD
+1327 KLDEEFPNLTN
-1338 DNDEVT
+1338 DNDEVY

-1369 SALETVVAVTG
+1369 KASETVDAVTG

-1388 PKSGAKF
+1388 PKSGARF
-1395 DGWYSADGTLL
+1395 DGWYSADGALL
-1406 SKELTFVPTKG
+1406 SKELTFVPTKKDG
-1417 AGTVW
+1417 AVW

-1511 SDVPDTAWYAAA
+1511 SDVSDTAWYAAA

-1619 RLPEKESDL
+1619 RLPEKEGDL
-1628 LANQIVWPDN
+1628 LANQIAWPDN

>member
-8 KKRAVCGLMVLAMA
+8 KKRAVSGLMVLAMA

-32 ADTRSVTDNAIKNGS
+32 DDTRGVTKNAIKNGS
-47 FEQPVFDDKPSPQWP
+47 FEQPAFDNMNAPQW
-62 ANQVPDWHTTASDH
+62 VPDSAFDWKTTASDQK
-76 LIEFGSKRNGKN
+76 IEFGSTRKNGTVPHIVGEPN
-88 APQLTGNN
+88 LQDSGR
-96 KEIPDGKQFAE
+96 QFAE

-136 RSGIDQMAV
+136 RYGIDRMAV
-145 IIGPKQS
+145 IIGPKQN
-152 QIDPATGERIDV
+152 V
-164 DPAKPSKDGKDGRD
+164 DPAKPSKDGRD

-184 DWVSQHES
+184 DWVRQHASDMGVTVS
-192 NLKVDIPPTGC
+192 NTGC
-203 TQKIT
+203 TEKIT
-208 VYSKKFAAK
+208 VYSKKFAAN
-217 GEFQND
+217 GGFQND

-250 AWDNYGTN
+250 AWGNYGTN
-258 SSAYAAGKLSYSCR
+258 SSDYAAGKLAYSCR
-272 YAVPDGQTETVFAFC
+272 YAVPDGQKQTVFAFC

-294 NTCGNLIDNI
+294 KTCGNLIDNI

-313 AAATAGGSGYIIVP
+313 AAATAEGSGFIGVP
-327 TGDKGSEYY
+327 TGNVSEYY
-336 EIGSSMS
+336 PIGSSMS
-343 ELVVANGSPIT
+343 ELVVANGSTIT
-354 VKVVKP
+354 VKAVEP
-360 QDSNVQFVGAYVTR
+360 ESGDVQFVGAYVTR
-374 QTAKGLEQVF
+374 QTQTGLEKEF
-384 IPVTDKEEWGEEGDT
+384 IPAASWKPDDGT
-399 YTYEHR
+399 YTYTYVHP
-405 VEEPADIVL
+405 VKEPADIVL
-414 VFIKSP
+414 VFVKKPMVI
-420 TVMYDANGGQE
+420 YEANGGNR
-431 YVYEPGATE
+431 YTYGDNGTNA
-440 PKNTVSFAEDTGRT
+440 VSFAQQAGSGGVLKEREP
-454 KYTSHAAQA
+454 YTAQA
-463 PAGCEDTWQFQGWL
+463 AETTKDGWRFDGWL
-477 LARSKTLLPAEHTVT
+477 LPQNDKVLPAVHTVS
-492 YDKATDTLT
+492 YDAERET
-501 FTDNGS
+501 FTFAANGETTELES
-507 ERGSAEGG
+507 VG
-515 ATLIAQWKWR
+515 ATLIAQWRWR
-525 QRFVTASRVKDEN
+525 QRFVTASRVKDAD

-544 FRENTDCGTVEI
+544 FQENAGCGTVEI
-556 VGNEGESVANNL
+556 VGNVGESVANNP

-584 ATAKA
+584 AAANA

-598 QVDGEKYDLVSS
+598 QVDGEKYELVSS
-610 EPTHSYNVSREGVQ
+610 KPTHSYTVSREGVQ

-639 WASVDA
+639 WTTEE
-645 GKCPQNTPDPPSPG
+645 GKCPPEEQLDTNKISLPEAG
-659 TVIDGGTYYISKDF
+659 TVIAGGTYYISKDLE
-673 IKDKTTIDGTV
+673 IGKTIDGTV
-684 KKDGRTVPGKWIFTG
+684 TRGDRTVPGKWVFTG
-699 WHDGEEDG
+699 WRDENN
-707 SSGTGSDIVIQETE
+707 DIRETE

-736 FEPEAEHSLSYQFAD
+736 FIPEKEHMLTYQFAD
-751 SGSWSP
+751 SARWSP
-757 SGSFAHTEEHY
+757 SGTLGAGAAGGSYFRNEQITAANVPDHKN
-768 RGESVTAK
+768 GELTA
-776 AEPDRNQTTD
+776 AN
-786 GEDVLATDNVTLY
+786 GVTLY
-799 GDWSFKGWQRSD
+799 GDWLFKGWQRNDNDS
-811 TKDKDIVAAGDGFDM
+811 TIAAGKGFDM
-826 PGNDLTLTGQ
+826 PGKDLKLTGQ

-844 TVVYDTGDG
+844 TVVYDTGNG
-853 KPIRDPKYAS
+853 IPISDPKYAS
-863 YDYAALLGSSKS
+863 YDYAALLGSSKP

-885 FGASIELMGL
+885 FGASIELMEL

-910 SLVKPTSDNLD
+910 SLTNPKDKTDEEINALPTQS
-921 TIQTQGPGDSVG
+921 PGIFVND
-933 YRKLG
+933 RDF
-938 ITENGQEVK
+938 EVRNTGEQVT
-947 LYAVY
+947 LYAIY
-952 KNKDVA
+952 KTYDVA
-958 TVDFAV
+958 TVEFDAETGGSV
-964 NDSNWGD
+964 TSR
-971 VNPKSGSFTV
+971 SGSFNV
-981 QNGKVDNKT
+981 KDGNVLQEQT
-990 VSSEATP
+990 VSSTATP
-997 REGYHFVGWYEKSD
+997 REGYHFVGWYEK
-1011 DGKLEPVNGSA
+1011 GALTPVSTNA
-1022 INGTTLT
+1022 KLT
-1029 VTAAMMQAKLK
+1029 VTSGMMQAKLD
-1040 PLAESRGENR
+1040 LLTGSGEENG
-1050 TPVLEV
+1050 TPPVLV
-1056 RYIAVFARDS
+1056 VHYVAVFEPNT
-1066 FTVKFDGNGDD
+1066 FTIQYNSNYPADAGAQSGEMADQTFSAANASRNLSPNQFQCKGYTFDGWTTEEGNSYSDGAAFTQTVENGG
-1077 KEATMKPQTFPA
+1077 K
-1089 PDSEEQLTTLRKN
+1089 
-1102 EFKRPG
+1102 
-1108 YVFTGWAEY
+1108 V
-1117 PTREVGQEERIYAD
+1117 I
-1131 EAPFAEVT
+1131 
-1139 IYQGNKIVDGGT
+1139 
-1151 ITLYAQWKKLP
+1151 LYAQWEKLP
-1162 DVTILYTPD
+1162 DVTILYTPE
-1171 PTSLGTVKLNGAA
+1171 PTSLGTVKLNGTAA
-1184 AEENDTI
+1184 KGNDTI
-1191 TVQEGTVYES
+1191 TVQEGTVYEQ
-1201 LNPETGVAQGATAV
+1201 LNPETGEVQGATAV

-1228 QDTERSHPLTV
+1228 QDTERKDRLRD
-1239 SSTTY
+1239 STTY
-1244 TPKKDSSGR
+1244 RPERDSFGR

-1266 QYVLRYDAN
+1266 QYVLHYVAN
-1275 ATDAVGTMKDQT
+1275 AADAVGTMKDQT

-1306 RFVGWATES
+1306 KFVGWATEQK
-1315 TGKVK
+1315 GEVK
-1320 YEDQESI
+1320 YEDQKSI
-1327 KLEEKFPNLKD
+1327 KLDEEFSNLKD
-1338 DNDEVT
+1338 DNDEVY
-1344 LYAVWEEQ
+1344 LYAVWQEQ
-1352 SVTLS
+1352 RVTLS

-1369 SALETVVAVTG
+1369 SASETVAAVTD

-1388 PKSGAKF
+1388 AKSGARF
-1395 DGWYSADGTLL
+1395 DGWYSTDGTFL
-1406 SKELTFVPTKG
+1406 SKELTFVPTKKDG
-1417 AGTVW
+1417 AVW

-1511 SDVPDTAWYAAA
+1511 SDVSDTAWYAAA

-1667 QTAKRENRDWSKEF
+1667 QTVKRENRDWSKEF

>member
-8 KKRAVCGLMVLAMA
+8 KKRAACGLMVLAMA

-47 FEQPVFDDKPSPQWP
+47 FEQPASDIDNSPQL
-62 ANQVPDWHTTASDH
+62 AADQVPDWHTTAFDQK
-76 LIEFGSKRNGKN
+76 IEFGSTRNGKN
-88 APQLTGNN
+88 APQLIGKQT
-96 KEIPDGKQFAE
+96 IPDGFQFAE

-117 QYATT
+117 QDATT

-136 RSGIDQMAV
+136 RYGIDRMSL
-145 IIGPKQS
+145 IIGPQ
-152 QIDPATGERIDV
+152 QDV
-164 DPAKPSKDGKDGRD
+164 KPAKPNKAGKD

-184 DWVSQHES
+184 DWVRQHASEMG
-192 NLKVDIPPTGC
+192 VTAGC
-203 TQKIT
+203 TEKIT
-208 VYSKKFAAK
+208 VYSKKFAAN
-217 GEFQND
+217 GGFQND

-250 AWDNYGTN
+250 AWGNYGTN
-258 SSAYAAGKLSYSCR
+258 SPEYAAGKLAYSCR
-272 YAVPDGQTETVFAFC
+272 YAVPDGQTKTVFAFC
-287 SYSAAGG
+287 SYSATM
-294 NTCGNLIDNI
+294 NKKTLGNLIDNI
-304 HFSLYQTIT
+304 HFDLFQTLSIRASGGGTGSMTVSADGKDSTTEVSGSETKKAVVADGSTIT
-313 AAATAGGSGYIIVP
+313 VRATVEP
-327 TGDKGSEYY
+327 
-336 EIGSSMS
+336 
-343 ELVVANGSPIT
+343 N
-354 VKVVKP
+354 
-360 QDSNVQFVGAYVTR
+360 SNTAFVGAYVTR
-374 QTAKGLEQVF
+374 RTAKGLEQVF
-384 IPVTDKEEWGEEGDT
+384 IPVADKGWKKDNDT
-399 YTYEHR
+399 YTYEHH
-405 VEEPADIVL
+405 VKEPADIVR

-463 PAGCEDTWQFQGWL
+463 PVGCEDTWQFQGWL

-525 QRFVTASRVKDEN
+525 QRFVTASREKNAD
-538 GKVSAD
+538 GTVSDD
-544 FRENTDCGTVEI
+544 FRVNAGCGTVS
-556 VGNEGESVANNL
+556 VSGGVCASGNSAIT
-568 AAKDYFAS
+568 DYFAS
-576 ASERVTVT
+576 DNELVTAT

-598 QVDGEKYDLVSS
+598 QVDGEYDLVSNK
-610 EPTHSYNVSREGVQ
+610 PTHSYNVSSEGVQ

-645 GKCPQNTPDPPSPG
+645 GKCPPNRPEPPSPG
-659 TVIDGGTYYISKDF
+659 TVIDGGTYYISKDLE
-673 IKDKTTIDGTV
+673 KGKTIDGTV
-684 KKDGRTVPGKWIFTG
+684 KKDGRTVPGKWVFTG

-707 SSGTGSDIVIQETE
+707 SSGNDVDIVIRETE
-721 LIKVTGDRT
+721 LINVTGDRV

-751 SGSWSP
+751 NNRWSP
-757 SGSFAHTEEHY
+757 SGTLGAGAAGGSYFRNERITAANVPDHKN
-768 RGESVTAK
+768 GELTA
-776 AEPDRNQTTD
+776 AN
-786 GEDVLATDNVTLY
+786 GVTLY
-799 GDWSFKGWQRSD
+799 GAWSFEGWKRSD
-811 TKDKDIVAAGDGFDM
+811 TKDKDIVAAGGEFNM

-844 TVVYDTGDG
+844 TVVYDLGNRTTVA
-853 KPIRDPKYAS
+853 DPNNKNYNYS
-863 YDYAALLGSSKS
+863 KLLGSDKS

-885 FGASIELMGL
+885 FGASIELMEL
-895 PAGTEIQNDKYFAGW
+895 PDGTKIQDDKYFAGW
-910 SLVKPTSDNLD
+910 SLVDPTNADLG
-921 TIQTQGPGDSVG
+921 TIETQDPGDSVG

-938 ITENGQEVK
+938 ITANKQVVT

-971 VNPKSGSFTV
+971 VDRKSGSFTV
-981 QNGKVDNKT
+981 QNGIVDNKT
-990 VSSEATP
+990 VFSTAAP
-997 REGYHFVGWYEKSD
+997 RDGYHFVGWYEKKSD
-1011 DGKLEPVNGSA
+1011 GSLTEAKDETGKLITSA
-1022 INGTTLT
+1022 TLT
-1029 VTAAMMQAKLK
+1029 VTTAMMQAKL
-1040 PLAESRGENR
+1040 PLTGSREENG
-1050 TPVLEV
+1050 TPVLVV
-1056 RYIAVFARDS
+1056 RYVAVFEPNT
-1066 FTVKFDGNGDD
+1066 FTIHYEPNYPIIDAGAQSGEMADQTFSAATTSRNLSPNQFQCKGYTFDGWTTGKGDFYSD
-1077 KEATMKPQTFPA
+1077 GAAFTQTV
-1089 PDSEEQLTTLRKN
+1089 EN
-1102 EFKRPG
+1102 EGK
-1108 YVFTGWAEY
+1108 V
-1117 PTREVGQEERIYAD
+1117 
-1131 EAPFAEVT
+1131 
-1139 IYQGNKIVDGGT
+1139 
-1151 ITLYAQWKKLP
+1151 TLYAQWERLA
-1162 DVTILYTPD
+1162 DVTIFYTPE
-1171 PTSLGTVKLNGAA
+1171 PTSLGTVKLNPTESNELDPQDGM
-1184 AEENDTI
+1184 
-1191 TVQEGTVYES
+1191 VSES
-1201 LNPETGVAQGATAV
+1201 LNPETGTARGATAV

-1228 QDTERSHPLTV
+1228 KDTERENPLTD
-1239 SSTTY
+1239 SMTY
-1244 TPKKDSSGR
+1244 TPEKNSSSKR
-1253 YQEGSYVALFRLK
+1253 YQDGSYVALFRLK
-1266 QYVLRYDAN
+1266 QYVLHYDAN

-1320 YEDQESI
+1320 YEDQEGI

-1369 SALETVVAVTG
+1369 SASEPVDAVTG

-1388 PKSGAKF
+1388 AKSGARF

-1417 AGTVW
+1417 DGAVW

-1429 HFSAKRSPSTP
+1429 YFSAKRSPSTP

-1511 SDVPDTAWYAAA
+1511 SDVSDTAWYAAA

-1638 PETFWGYLAIQE
+1638 PETFWGYLAMQE

>member
-8 KKRAVCGLMVLAMA
+8 KKRAVSGLMVLAMA

-47 FEQPVFDDKPSPQWP
+47 FEEPAFHDKSSPQWD
-62 ANQVPDWHTTASDH
+62 ANNVPDWSTTASDQ
-76 LIEFGSKRNGKN
+76 LIEFGSTRKNGTVPHIVGEPN
-88 APQLTGNN
+88 LQDSGC
-96 KEIPDGKQFAE
+96 QFAE
-107 LNADEESTLY
+107 LNAKEESTLY

-136 RSGIDQMAV
+136 REGVDHMAL
-145 IIGPKQS
+145 IIGPKQNF
-152 QIDPATGERIDV
+152 
-164 DPAKPSKDGKDGRD
+164 DPAKPSEDGRD

-184 DWVSQHES
+184 DWVSQHAS
-192 NLKVDIPPTGC
+192 GMADMGC

-208 VYSKKFAAK
+208 VYSKKFAK
-217 GEFQND
+217 NGRFEND
-223 IGDAFSASPSDV
+223 IGDAFSASPSNV

-250 AWDNYGTN
+250 AWGNYGTK
-258 SSAYAAGKLSYSCR
+258 SPDYAEGKLAYSCR
-272 YAVPDGQTETVFAFC
+272 YAVPDGQTKTVFAFC

-294 NTCGNLIDNI
+294 STCGNLIDNI

-313 AAATAGGSGYIIVP
+313 AAATAGGSGFIIVP

-336 EIGSSMS
+336 EIGSSMR

-360 QDSNVQFVGAYVTR
+360 KSDDVQFVGAYVTR

-414 VFIKSP
+414 VFVKKPMVIYEAKGGDR
-420 TVMYDANGGQE
+420 YIYGDNGTN
-431 YVYEPGATE
+431 A
-440 PKNTVSFAEDTGRT
+440 VSFAQQPGSDGTLKEREP
-454 KYTSHAAQA
+454 YTAQA
-463 PAGCEDTWQFQGWL
+463 AETKKDGWRFDGWL
-477 LARSKTLLPAEHTVT
+477 LPRKNKVLPAVHTVS
-492 YDKATDTLT
+492 YDPAIET
-501 FTDNGS
+501 FTFTADGGINETLES
-507 ERGSAEGG
+507 VG

-556 VGNEGESVANNL
+556 VDNRGELVADNP

-576 ASERVTVT
+576 ATERVTVT
-584 ATAKA
+584 AAAKP

-598 QVDGEKYDLVSS
+598 QLDGEYDLVSS
-610 EPTHSYNVSREGVQ
+610 NPTHSYNVSSEGVQ

-645 GKCPQNTPDPPSPG
+645 GKCPPNRPEPPSPG

-684 KKDGRTVPGKWIFTG
+684 TKDGRTVPGKWVFTG
-699 WHDGEEDG
+699 WHDGEDDG
-707 SSGTGSDIVIQETE
+707 SSGNDGDIVIRVTE
-721 LIKVTGDRT
+721 LINVTGDRT

-736 FEPEAEHSLSYQFAD
+736 FIPEKEHTLTYQFAD
-751 SGSWSP
+751 NNRWSP
-757 SGSFAHTEEHY
+757 SGSFAQTENHY
-768 RGESVTAK
+768 RGESVK
-776 AEPDRNQTTD
+776 AASEPARNQTTD
-786 GEDVLATDNVTLY
+786 GKDVLATDDVTLY
-799 GDWSFKGWQRSD
+799 GAWSFKGWQRSD
-811 TKDKDIVAAGDGFDM
+811 DNEGIVAAGDKFNM
-826 PGNDLTLTGQ
+826 PGKDLTLTGQ

-844 TVVYDTGDG
+844 TVVYDTGNG
-853 KPIRDPKYAS
+853 MPISDPKYAS
-863 YDYAALLGSSKS
+863 YDYTALLGSSKP
-875 GLNAPSTGIP
+875 GLKAPSTGIP
-885 FGASIELMGL
+885 FGASIELMEL
-895 PAGTEIQNDKYFAGW
+895 PDGTEIPDDKYFAGW
-910 SLVKPTSDNLD
+910 SLTNPEGMTEVEINALPTQS
-921 TIQTQGPGDSVG
+921 PGIFVNDRDFEVG
-933 YRKLG
+933 NSG
-938 ITENGQEVK
+938 EQVT
-947 LYAVY
+947 LYAIY
-952 KNKDVA
+952 KTYDVA
-958 TVDFAV
+958 TVEFDAETGGSVTSRSGNFKV
-964 NDSNWGD
+964 KDGD
-971 VNPKSGSFTV
+971 VLQEQS
-981 QNGKVDNKT
+981 
-990 VSSEATP
+990 VSSTATP
-997 REGYHFVGWYEKSD
+997 REGYHFVGWYEK
-1011 DGKLEPVNGSA
+1011 GALTPVSTDA
-1022 INGTTLT
+1022 MLT
-1029 VTAAMMQAKLK
+1029 VTAAMMQEKLNSLTEK
-1040 PLAESRGENR
+1040 L
-1050 TPVLEV
+1050 VV
-1056 RYIAVFARDS
+1056 HYVAVFARDS
-1066 FTVKFDGNGDD
+1066 FTVKFEPNGALDAGGKSD
-1077 KEATMKPQTFPA
+1077 VTGEMPPQKFHDPN
-1089 PDSEEQLTTLRKN
+1089 SEDQPTTLRKN
-1102 EFKRPG
+1102 AFTRPG
-1108 YVFTGWAEY
+1108 YEFTGWAESK
-1117 PTREVGQEERIYAD
+1117 TGEGRTYAD
-1131 EAPFAEVT
+1131 KEPFAEVT
-1139 IYQGNKIVDGGT
+1139 IYRRDKIEDGDK

-1162 DVTILYTPD
+1162 DVTIFYTPE
-1171 PTSLGTVKLNGAA
+1171 PTSLGTVKLNGTAA
-1184 AEENDTI
+1184 KENDTI

-1201 LNPETGVAQGATAV
+1201 LNPETGEVQGATAV
-1215 PGEGSVFVGWYDA
+1215 PGKGSVFVGWYDA
-1228 QDTERSHPLTV
+1228 QDTERSNRLID
-1239 SSTTY
+1239 STTY

-1275 ATDAVGTMKDQT
+1275 GGTGTMEDQT
-1287 FPHGEAYPLK
+1287 FPHGQAHPLEK
-1297 ECAFSREGY
+1297 CAFSREGY
-1306 RFVGWATES
+1306 SFVGWATEQE
-1315 TGKVK
+1315 GKVK
-1320 YEDQESI
+1320 YEDQKSI
-1327 KLEEKFPNLKD
+1327 KLDEEFPNLTN
-1338 DNDEVT
+1338 DNDEVY

-1369 SALETVVAVTG
+1369 KASETVDAVTG

-1388 PKSGAKF
+1388 PKSGARF
-1395 DGWYSADGTLL
+1395 DGWYSADGTFL
-1406 SKELTFVPTKG
+1406 SKELTFVPTKKDG
-1417 AGTVW
+1417 AVW

>member
-32 ADTRSVTDNAIKNGS
+32 ADTRSVTENAIKNGS
-47 FEQPVFDDKPSPQWP
+47 FEEPAFHDKNSPQWP
-62 ANQVPDWHTTASDH
+62 ANNVPDWDTTASDQ
-76 LIEFGSKRNGKN
+76 LIEFGSRRNGKD
-88 APQLTGNN
+88 APQLTGVD
-96 KEIPDGKQFAE
+96 KTIPDGSQFAE

-117 QYATT
+117 QYAET

-136 RSGIDQMAV
+136 RDGVDQMAV
-145 IIGPKQS
+145 IIGPKQ
-152 QIDPATGERIDV
+152 DD
-164 DPAKPSKDGKDGRD
+164 DPAKPSADGKD

-184 DWVSQHES
+184 DWVKSHAE
-192 NLKVDIPPTGC
+192 KMGVKIPVTGC

-208 VYSKKFAAK
+208 VYSKKFTAD
-217 GEFQND
+217 GGFQND
-223 IGDAFSASPSDV
+223 IGDAFSALPSNV

-250 AWDNYGTN
+250 AWGNYGTK
-258 SSAYAAGKLSYSCR
+258 SSAYAEGNLAYSCR
-272 YAVPDGQTETVFAFC
+272 YAVPDGQTKTVFAFC
-287 SYSAAGG
+287 SYSATGG
-294 NTCGNLIDNI
+294 STCGNLIDNI

-313 AAATAGGSGYIIVP
+313 AAATAGGSGFIIVP
-327 TGDKGSEYY
+327 TGDKGSKYY

-343 ELVVANGSPIT
+343 KLVVANGSPIT
-354 VKVVKP
+354 VKVVKS
-360 QDSNVQFVGAYVTR
+360 DDVQFVGAYVTR
-374 QTAKGLEQVF
+374 QTQHGLKKEF
-384 IPVTDKEEWGEEGDT
+384 IPAASSSWTKDGST
-399 YTYEHR
+399 YTYVHP

-431 YVYEPGATE
+431 YVYEPNATE

-463 PAGCEDTWQFQGWL
+463 PVGCKDTWQFQGWL
-477 LARSKTLLPAEHTVT
+477 LARSETLLPAEHTVT

-525 QRFVTASRVKDEN
+525 QRFITASRVKDKD
-538 GKVSAD
+538 GTVSAD
-544 FRENTDCGTVEI
+544 IRENADCGTVKI
-556 VGNEGESVANNL
+556 VGNRGELVANNP

-584 ATAKA
+584 AAAKA

-598 QVDGEKYDLVSS
+598 QLDGEYDLVSS
-610 EPTHSYNVSREGVQ
+610 NPTHSYTVSSEGVQ

-633 HTVTYQ
+633 HTVKYQ

-645 GKCPQNTPDPPSPG
+645 GKCPPNKPKLPSPG

-684 KKDGRTVPGKWIFTG
+684 TKDGRTVPGKWVFTG
-699 WHDGEEDG
+699 WHDGKEDG
-707 SSGTGSDIVIQETE
+707 SSGNDVDIVIRETE

-736 FEPEAEHSLSYQFAD
+736 FIPEKEHTLTYQFAD
-751 SGSWSP
+751 NTRWSP
-757 SGSFAHTEEHY
+757 SGSFELTENYY
-768 RGESVTAK
+768 RGESVTAQ

-786 GEDVLATDNVTLY
+786 GEDVLATGKVTLY

-844 TVVYDTGDG
+844 TVVYDLGNGTTVA
-853 KPIRDPKYAS
+853 DPNNENYNYSK
-863 YDYAALLGSSKS
+863 LLGSDKS

-885 FGASIELMGL
+885 FGASIELMEF
-895 PAGTEIQNDKYFAGW
+895 PAGTEIPNDKYFAGW
-910 SLVKPTSDNLD
+910 SLVKPENNLS
-921 TIQTQGPGDSVG
+921 TIETQAPGDSVG
-933 YRKLG
+933 FRKLKV
-938 ITENGQEVK
+938 TENGQEVK

-964 NDSNWGD
+964 NNSNWGD

-981 QNGKVDNKT
+981 RGSTVDDEQT
-990 VSSEATP
+990 VSSEAIP
-997 REGYHFVGWYEKSD
+997 RDGYHFVGWYEKD
-1011 DGKLEPVNGSA
+1011 DSGKLESVSTSA

-1029 VTAAMMQAKLK
+1029 VTTAMMQAKL
-1040 PLAESRGENR
+1040 PLTGSREENG
-1050 TPVLEV
+1050 TPVLVV
-1056 RYIAVFARDS
+1056 RYVAVFEPNT
-1066 FTVKFDGNGDD
+1066 FTIHYEPNYPIIDAGAQSGEMADQTFSAATTSRNLSPNQFQYKGYTFDGWTTEKGDFYSD
-1077 KEATMKPQTFPA
+1077 GAAFTQTV
-1089 PDSEEQLTTLRKN
+1089 E
-1102 EFKRPG
+1102 
-1108 YVFTGWAEY
+1108 
-1117 PTREVGQEERIYAD
+1117 
-1131 EAPFAEVT
+1131 
-1139 IYQGNKIVDGGT
+1139 NKGKV
-1151 ITLYAQWKKLP
+1151 TLYAQWERLA
-1162 DVTILYTPD
+1162 DVTIFYTPE
-1171 PTSLGTVKLNGAA
+1171 PTSLGTVKLNPTESNELGPQ
-1184 AEENDTI
+1184 DGM
-1191 TVQEGTVYES
+1191 VSES
-1201 LNPETGVAQGATAV
+1201 LNPETGTARGATAV
-1215 PGEGSVFVGWYDA
+1215 PGKGSVFVGWYDA
-1228 QDTERSHPLTV
+1228 QDTERSHPLTDG
-1239 SSTTY
+1239 STTY
-1244 TPKKDSSGR
+1244 TPEKEDSSGR
-1253 YQEGSYVALFRLK
+1253 YQKGSYVALFRLK
-1266 QYVLRYDAN
+1266 QYVLHYDAN

-1287 FPHGEAYPLK
+1287 FPHGQAYPLK

-1306 RFVGWATES
+1306 RFVGWATEPA
-1315 TGKVK
+1315 GEVK
-1320 YEDQESI
+1320 YENQKSI
-1327 KLEEKFPNLKD
+1327 KLENEFPNLKD

-1344 LYAVWEEQ
+1344 LYAVWKEQ

-1369 SALETVVAVTG
+1369 SALETVAAVKG

-1388 PKSGAKF
+1388 PKSGARF

-1406 SKELTFVPTKG
+1406 STDLTFVPTKD
-1417 AGTVW
+1417 GTVW

-1468 LLGYEDGTV
+1468 LLGYEDGTI

-1500 RMQNL
+1500 RAQNL

-1511 SDVPDTAWYAAA
+1511 SDVSGTAWYAAA

-1657 ERKADGVHET
+1657 ESKADGVHET

>member
-8 KKRAVCGLMVLAMA
+8 KKRAVSGLMVLAMA

-47 FEQPVFDDKPSPQWP
+47 FEEPAFHDKNSPQWP
-62 ANQVPDWHTTASDH
+62 ANNVPDWDTTASDK
-76 LIEFGSKRNGKN
+76 LIEFGSRRNGKD
-88 APQLTGNN
+88 APQLTGVD
-96 KEIPDGKQFAE
+96 KTIPDGSQFAE

-136 RSGIDQMAV
+136 REGVDHMAL
-145 IIGPKQS
+145 IIGPKQNF
-152 QIDPATGERIDV
+152 
-164 DPAKPSKDGKDGRD
+164 DPAKPSEDGRD

-184 DWVSQHES
+184 DWVSQHAS
-192 NLKVDIPPTGC
+192 GMADMGC

-208 VYSKKFAAK
+208 VYSKKFAK
-217 GEFQND
+217 NGRFEND

-235 YTEKWNVWIIGTNNN
+235 YTEKWNVWIIGTSNT
-250 AWDNYGTN
+250 AWGNYGTK
-258 SSAYAAGKLSYSCR
+258 SSAYAAGNLAYSCR
-272 YAVPDGQTETVFAFC
+272 YAVPDGQTKTVFAFC
-287 SYSAAGG
+287 SYSAA
-294 NTCGNLIDNI
+294 TSDKTLGNLIDNI

-313 AAATAGGSGYIIVP
+313 AAATAGGSGFIGVP

-343 ELVVANGSPIT
+343 ELVVANGSTIK
-354 VKVVKP
+354 VKAVKP
-360 QDSNVQFVGAYVTR
+360 KDSNVQFVGAYVTR

-414 VFIKSP
+414 VFVKKPMVI
-420 TVMYDANGGQE
+420 YEANGGDQ
-431 YVYEPGATE
+431 YTHGDNGTNA
-440 PKNTVSFAEDTGRT
+440 VSFAQQAGSDGTLTPRGP
-454 KYTSHAAQA
+454 YTAQA
-463 PAGCEDTWQFQGWL
+463 AETTKDGWRFDGWL
-477 LARSKTLLPAEHTVT
+477 LARSETLLPAEHTVT

-525 QRFVTASRVKDEN
+525 QRFITASRVKGAD
-538 GKVSAD
+538 GKVSDD
-544 FRENTDCGTVEI
+544 FQVNADCGTVEI
-556 VGNEGESVANNL
+556 VGNVGESVANNP

-584 ATAKA
+584 ATANA

-598 QVDGEKYDLVSS
+598 QVDGKKYELVSS

-633 HTVTYQ
+633 HTVTYR
-639 WASVDA
+639 WTTEE
-645 GKCPQNTPDPPSPG
+645 GKCPPEELLDKNGISLPETG
-659 TVIDGGTYYISKDF
+659 TVVDGGTYYISKALE
-673 IKDKTTIDGTV
+673 INKTIDGTDTI
-684 KKDGRTVPGKWIFTG
+684 DGRTVPGKWVFTG
-699 WHDGEEDG
+699 WHDGEDDG
-707 SSGTGSDIVIQETE
+707 SSGNDVDIVIRETE
-721 LIKVTGDRT
+721 LINVTGDRV

-736 FEPEAEHSLSYQFAD
+736 FIPEKEHTLTYQFAD
-751 SGSWSP
+751 NTRWSP
-757 SGSFAHTEEHY
+757 SGSFAQTEEHY

-786 GEDVLATDNVTLY
+786 GKDVLDTGNVVLY
-799 GDWSFKGWQRSD
+799 GEWLFDGWKRND
-811 TKDKDIVAAGDGFDM
+811 NEGDNEGIVAAGYKFDM
-826 PGNDLTLTGQ
+826 PGNDLKLTGQ

-853 KPIRDPKYAS
+853 EPISDPKYAS
-863 YDYAALLGSSKS
+863 YDYAALLGSSKP
-875 GLNAPSTGIP
+875 GLDAPTGIP
-885 FGASIELMGL
+885 FGASIKLMEL
-895 PAGTEIQNDKYFAGW
+895 PAGTEIPNDKYFAGW
-910 SLVKPTSDNLD
+910 SLVKPTNADLSD
-921 TIQTQGPGDSVG
+921 IETQAPRDSVG
-933 YRKLG
+933 FRKLKV
-938 ITENGQEVK
+938 TENGQEVK

-964 NDSNWGD
+964 NNSNWGD

-981 QNGKVDNKT
+981 QGNEVDGNT
-990 VSSEATP
+990 VSSTATP
-997 REGYHFVGWYEKSD
+997 REGYHFVGWYEKDAQGRLS
-1011 DGKLEPVNGSA
+1011 LVNKDA
-1022 INGTTLT
+1022 TLT
-1029 VTAAMMQAKLK
+1029 VTSDMMQEKLNSLTEK
-1040 PLAESRGENR
+1040 L
-1050 TPVLEV
+1050 VV
-1056 RYIAVFARDS
+1056 HYVAVFARDS

-1077 KEATMKPQTFPA
+1077 VTGEMPPQTFPA

-1108 YVFTGWAEY
+1108 YVFTGWAESK
-1117 PTREVGQEERIYAD
+1117 TGEGRTYAD
-1131 EAPFAEVT
+1131 KEPFAEVT
-1139 IYQGNKIVDGGT
+1139 IYRGNKIVDGGS
-1151 ITLYAQWKKLP
+1151 ITLYAQWKKLS
-1162 DVTILYTPD
+1162 DVIISYTPE
-1171 PTSLGTVKLNGAA
+1171 PTSLGTVKLNGTAA
-1184 AEENDTI
+1184 KENDTI

-1201 LNPETGVAQGATAV
+1201 LNPETGEVQGATAV

-1228 QDTERSHPLTV
+1228 QDTERSNLLTG
-1239 SSTTY
+1239 STAY
-1244 TPKKDSSGR
+1244 TPEKDLSGR
-1253 YQEGSYVALFRLK
+1253 YRDGSYVALFRLK

-1275 ATDAVGTMKDQT
+1275 GGTGTMEDQT
-1287 FPHGEAYPLK
+1287 FPHGQAHPLEK
-1297 ECAFSREGY
+1297 CAFSREGY
-1306 RFVGWATES
+1306 SFVGWATEPA
-1315 TGKVK
+1315 GEVK
-1320 YEDQESI
+1320 YEDQKSI
-1327 KLEEKFPNLKD
+1327 KLENEFPNLKD

-1344 LYAVWEEQ
+1344 LYAVWKEQ

-1369 SALETVVAVTG
+1369 SALETVDAVTG
-1380 TAKGSTAQ
+1380 TAKGSIAQ
-1388 PKSGAKF
+1388 PKSGARF

-1406 SKELTFVPTKG
+1406 SKELTFVPTKKDG
-1417 AGTVW
+1417 AVW

-1511 SDVPDTAWYAAA
+1511 SDVSGTAWYAAA

>member
-32 ADTRSVTDNAIKNGS
+32 ADTRSVTENAIKNGS
-47 FEQPVFDDKPSPQWP
+47 FEEPAFHDKNSPQWP
-62 ANQVPDWHTTASDH
+62 ANNVPDWDTTASDQ
-76 LIEFGSKRNGKN
+76 LIEFGSRRNGKD
-88 APQLTGNN
+88 APQLTGVD
-96 KEIPDGKQFAE
+96 KTIPDGSQFAE

-136 RSGIDQMAV
+136 REGVDHMAL
-145 IIGPKQS
+145 IIGPKQNF
-152 QIDPATGERIDV
+152 
-164 DPAKPSKDGKDGRD
+164 DPAKPSEDGRD

-184 DWVSQHES
+184 DWVSQHAS
-192 NLKVDIPPTGC
+192 GMADMGC

-208 VYSKKFAAK
+208 VYSKKFAK
-217 GEFQND
+217 NGRFEND

-235 YTEKWNVWIIGTNNN
+235 YTEKWNVWIIGTSNT
-250 AWDNYGTN
+250 AWGNYGTK
-258 SSAYAAGKLSYSCR
+258 SSAYAAGNLAYSCR
-272 YAVPDGQTETVFAFC
+272 YAVPDGQTKTVFAFC
-287 SYSAAGG
+287 SYSAA
-294 NTCGNLIDNI
+294 TSDKTLGNLIDNI

-313 AAATAGGSGYIIVP
+313 AAATAGGSGYIGVS
-327 TGDKGSEYY
+327 TGDEDESVLYK
-336 EIGSSMS
+336 IDDKMR
-343 ELVVANGSPIT
+343 ELVVADGSTIT
-354 VKVVKP
+354 VQAVEP
-360 QDSNVQFVGAYVTR
+360 DNDVQFVGAYVTR
-374 QTAKGLEQVF
+374 QTQNGLKKEF
-384 IPVTDKEEWGEEGDT
+384 IPATSPSWDKVDRT
-399 YTYEHR
+399 YTYEHP

-414 VFIKSP
+414 VFVKKPMVI
-420 TVMYDANGGQE
+420 YEANGGDQ
-431 YVYEPGATE
+431 YTHGDNGTNA
-440 PKNTVSFAEDTGRT
+440 VSFAQQVSDDGSKTERLPYESQEATT
-454 KYTSHAAQA
+454 KTKD
-463 PAGCEDTWQFQGWL
+463 GWRFDGWL
-477 LARSKTLLPAEHTVT
+477 LARKEKVLPAVHTVS
-492 YDKATDTLT
+492 YDTASET
-501 FTDNGS
+501 FTFTADDGTKETLES
-507 ERGSAEGG
+507 GG

-525 QRFVTASRVKDEN
+525 QRFVTASRVKDAD

-544 FRENTDCGTVEI
+544 FRENTECGTVEI
-556 VGNEGESVANNL
+556 VGNEGESVANNP

-584 ATAKA
+584 AAANA

-598 QVDGEKYDLVSS
+598 QVDGKKYELVSS
-610 EPTHSYNVSREGVQ
+610 EPTHSYTVSREGVQ

-633 HTVTYQ
+633 HTVTYR
-639 WASVDA
+639 WTKDA
-645 GKCPQNTPDPPSPG
+645 GKCPPKEQLDANNISLPEAG
-659 TVIDGGTYYISKDF
+659 TVIAGGTYYISKDLK
-673 IKDKTTIDGTV
+673 IGKTIDGTV
-684 KKDGRTVPGKWIFTG
+684 KKDGRTVPGKWVFTG
-699 WHDGEEDG
+699 WHDENN
-707 SSGTGSDIVIQETE
+707 DIRETE

-768 RGESVTAK
+768 RGESVTAQ

-786 GEDVLATDNVTLY
+786 EEGNPIDVLATGNNVVLY
-799 GDWSFKGWQRSD
+799 GKWSFDGWKRSD
-811 TKDKDIVAAGDGFDM
+811 NEGDNEGIVAAGNDFNM
-826 PGNDLTLTGQ
+826 PGNDLKLTGQ

-853 KPIRDPKYAS
+853 MPISDPKYAS
-863 YDYAALLGSSKS
+863 YDYAALLGSSKP

-885 FGASIELMGL
+885 FGASIELMEL
-895 PAGTEIQNDKYFAGW
+895 PAGTEIPDDKYFAGW

-921 TIQTQGPGDSVG
+921 TIQTQDPGDSVG

-971 VNPKSGSFTV
+971 VDPKSGSFTV
-981 QNGKVDNKT
+981 QNGIVDNKT
-990 VSSEATP
+990 VFSEATP
-997 REGYHFVGWYEKSD
+997 REGYHFVGWYEK
-1011 DGKLEPVNGSA
+1011 GAQTPVSTNA
-1022 INGTTLT
+1022 TLT
-1029 VTAAMMQAKLK
+1029 VTSDMMQAKL
-1040 PLAESRGENR
+1040 PLTGSGEENG
-1050 TPVLEV
+1050 TPVVLV
-1056 RYIAVFARDS
+1056 VHYVAVFARDS
-1066 FTVKFDGNGDD
+1066 FTVQFDRNGDD
-1077 KEATMKPQTFPA
+1077 VTGEMPPQKFHD
-1089 PDSEEQLTTLRKN
+1089 PDSEDQPTMLRKN

-1117 PTREVGQEERIYAD
+1117 PTRGDGQERIYAD

-1139 IYQGNKIVDGGT
+1139 IYREEQIKDRDT
-1151 ITLYAQWKKLP
+1151 ITLYAQWERLA
-1162 DVTILYTPD
+1162 DVTIFYTPE
-1171 PTSLGTVKLNGAA
+1171 PTSLGTVKLNGNA
-1184 AEENDTI
+1184 AEGNDTI
-1191 TVQEGTVYES
+1191 TVQDGTVYES
-1201 LNPETGVAQGATAV
+1201 LNPETGEVQGATAV
-1215 PGEGSVFVGWYDA
+1215 PGKGSVFVGWYDA
-1228 QDTERSHPLTV
+1228 QDTERSHPLTDG
-1239 SSTTY
+1239 STTY
-1244 TPKKDSSGR
+1244 TPEKEDSSGR
-1253 YQEGSYVALFRLK
+1253 YQKGSYVALFRLK
-1266 QYVLRYDAN
+1266 QYVLHYDAN

-1287 FPHGEAYPLK
+1287 FPHGEAYPLTK
-1297 ECAFSREGY
+1297 CAFSREGY
-1306 RFVGWATES
+1306 RFVGWATEQE
-1315 TGKVK
+1315 GEVK
-1320 YEDQESI
+1320 YEDQKNI
-1327 KLEEKFPNLKD
+1327 KLDEKFQNLTN
-1338 DNDEVT
+1338 DNEKVN

-1357 YEPNDAELGSVS
+1357 YEPNDAELGTVS
-1369 SALETVVAVTG
+1369 SALETVAAVKG

-1388 PKSGAKF
+1388 PKSGARF

-1417 AGTVW
+1417 DGAVW

-1500 RMQNL
+1500 RTQNL

-1511 SDVPDTAWYAAA
+1511 SDVSDTAWYAAA

>member
-32 ADTRSVTDNAIKNGS
+32 ADTRSVTENAIKNGS
-47 FEQPVFDDKPSPQWP
+47 FEEPAFHDKNSPQWP
-62 ANQVPDWHTTASDH
+62 AKEVPDWDTTASDRK
-76 LIEFGSKRNGKN
+76 IEFGSRRNGKD
-88 APQLTGNN
+88 APQLMGDQT
-96 KEIPDGKQFAE
+96 IPDGSQFAE

-117 QYATT
+117 QYAET

-136 RSGIDQMAV
+136 REGDDHMAL
-145 IIGPKQS
+145 IIGPKQ
-152 QIDPATGERIDV
+152 DE
-164 DPAKPSKDGKDGRD
+164 KPDKPNKAGKD

-184 DWVSQHES
+184 DWVKSHAEKLGV
-192 NLKVDIPPTGC
+192 NIPVTGC

-208 VYSKKFAAK
+208 VYSKKFAAN
-217 GEFQND
+217 GGFQND

-250 AWDNYGTN
+250 AWGNYGTK
-258 SSAYAAGKLSYSCR
+258 SPDYAEGKLAYSCR

-287 SYSAAGG
+287 SYSAA
-294 NTCGNLIDNI
+294 TSDKTLGNLIDNI

-313 AAATAGGSGYIIVP
+313 AAATAGGSGFIGVP

-343 ELVVANGSPIT
+343 ELVVANGSTIT
-354 VKVVKP
+354 VKAVEP
-360 QDSNVQFVGAYVTR
+360 ESDDVQFVGAYVTR
-374 QTAKGLEQVF
+374 QTQNGLKKEF
-384 IPVTDKEEWGEEGDT
+384 IPATSPSWDKVDRT
-399 YTYEHR
+399 YTYVHP

-414 VFIKSP
+414 VFIKPP
-420 TVMYDANGGQE
+420 TVVYDANGGQK
-431 YVYEPGATE
+431 YVHTEGAAEPTD
-440 PKNTVSFAEDTGRT
+440 TVSFATGRT

-463 PAGCEDTWQFQGWL
+463 PAGCKDTWQFQGWL
-477 LARSKTLLPAEHTVT
+477 LVRNEKVLPAVHTVS
-492 YDKATDTLT
+492 YDAERET
-501 FTDNGS
+501 FTFAANGETTELES
-507 ERGSAEGG
+507 VG

-525 QRFVTASRVKDEN
+525 QRFVTASRVKEN

-544 FRENTDCGTVEI
+544 FRENTDCGTVDI
-556 VGNEGESVANNL
+556 VDHKGELVADNP

-584 ATAKA
+584 AAANA

-598 QVDGEKYDLVSS
+598 QVDGNKYELVSS
-610 EPTHSYNVSREGVQ
+610 KPTHSYNVSREGVQ
-624 TIYARFAPT
+624 TIYAHFAPT
-633 HTVTYQ
+633 HTVTYR
-639 WASVDA
+639 WTTEE
-645 GKCPQNTPDPPSPG
+645 GKCPPEELLNKNGISLPKDG
-659 TVIDGGTYYISKDF
+659 TVIDGGTYYISKDLK
-673 IKDKTTIDGTV
+673 IGKTIDGTV
-684 KKDGRTVPGKWIFTG
+684 TKDGRTVPGKWVFTG
-699 WHDGEEDG
+699 WHDGKEDG
-707 SSGTGSDIVIQETE
+707 SSGNDVDIVIRVTE
-721 LIKVTGDRT
+721 LINVTGDRT

-757 SGSFAHTEEHY
+757 SGSLAQTEEHY
-768 RGESVTAK
+768 RGESVTAQ
-776 AEPDRNQTTD
+776 AEPARNQTTD
-786 GEDVLATDNVTLY
+786 GKDVLATDDVTLY
-799 GDWSFKGWQRSD
+799 GAWSFKGWQRSD
-811 TKDKDIVAAGDGFDM
+811 DNEGIIAAGSEFNM

-853 KPIRDPKYAS
+853 KPISDPKYAR
-863 YDYAALLGSSKS
+863 YDYAALLGSSKP
-875 GLNAPSTGIP
+875 GLKAPSTGIP
-885 FGASIELMGL
+885 FGASIELMEL
-895 PAGTEIQNDKYFAGW
+895 PDGTEIPDDKYFAGW
-910 SLVKPTSDNLD
+910 SIVDPTNADLS
-921 TIQTQGPGDSVG
+921 TIETQDPGDSVG
-933 YRKLG
+933 FRKLKV
-938 ITENGQEVK
+938 TENGQEVK

-964 NDSNWGD
+964 NNSNWGD

-981 QNGKVDNKT
+981 QGNVVEGNT
-990 VSSEATP
+990 VSSTAAP
-997 REGYHFVGWYEKSD
+997 REGYHFVGWYEKDAQGELSLVSKD
-1011 DGKLEPVNGSA
+1011 A
-1022 INGTTLT
+1022 TLT
-1029 VTAAMMQAKLK
+1029 VTSDMMQAKLK

-1050 TPVLEV
+1050 TPVHVV
-1056 RYIAVFARDS
+1056 RYIAVFARNS
-1066 FTVKFDGNGDD
+1066 FTVEFDRNGDD
-1077 KEATMKPQTFPA
+1077 VTGEIPPQKFHDPKSKDQPTM
-1089 PDSEEQLTTLRKN
+1089 LRKN
-1102 EFKRPG
+1102 AFTRPG
-1108 YVFTGWAEY
+1108 YVFTGWAEL
-1117 PTREVGQEERIYAD
+1117 ENGQGRIYAD

-1139 IYQGNKIVDGGT
+1139 IYRGVEIKNRDT
-1151 ITLYAQWKKLP
+1151 ITLYTQWKKLP
-1162 DVTILYTPD
+1162 DVTIFYTPE
-1171 PTSLGTVKLNGAA
+1171 PTSLGTVKLNPTESNELDPQDGM
-1184 AEENDTI
+1184 
-1191 TVQEGTVYES
+1191 VSES
-1201 LNPETGVAQGATAV
+1201 LNPETGTARGATAV

-1228 QDTERSHPLTV
+1228 QDTERSNLLTG
-1239 SSTTY
+1239 STAY
-1244 TPKKDSSGR
+1244 TPEKDLSGR
-1253 YQEGSYVALFRLK
+1253 YRDGSYVALFRLK
-1266 QYVLRYDAN
+1266 QYVLHYDAN
-1275 ATDAVGTMKDQT
+1275 GGTDTMENQT
-1287 FPHGEAYPLK
+1287 FPHGQAHPLEK
-1297 ECAFSREGY
+1297 CAFSREGY

-1327 KLEEKFPNLKD
+1327 KLEEEFPNLKD

-1344 LYAVWEEQ
+1344 LYAVWKEQ
-1352 SVTLS
+1352 SVTIG

-1369 SALETVVAVTG
+1369 SASETVDAVTG
-1380 TAKGSTAQ
+1380 TAKGSIAQ
-1388 PKSGAKF
+1388 PKSGARF

-1406 SKELTFVPTKG
+1406 SKELTFVPTKKDG
-1417 AGTVW
+1417 AVW

-1429 HFSAKRSPSTP
+1429 RFSAKRSPSTP

-1511 SDVPDTAWYAAA
+1511 SDVSDTAWYAAA
-1523 VSTLSKMGV
+1523 VSTLSKMGI

-1638 PETFWGYLAIQE
+1638 PKTFWGYLAIQE

-1657 ERKADGVHET
+1657 ERKADGVYET

>member
-47 FEQPVFDDKPSPQWP
+47 FEEPAFHDKNSPQWP
-62 ANQVPDWHTTASDH
+62 ANNVPDWDTTASDH
-76 LIEFGSKRNGKN
+76 LIEFGSTRKDGTVPHIVGKPN
-88 APQLTGNN
+88 LQDSGC
-96 KEIPDGKQFAE
+96 QFAE

-117 QYATT
+117 QYAET

-136 RSGIDQMAV
+136 RDGVDQMAV
-145 IIGPKQS
+145 IIGPKQDD
-152 QIDPATGERIDV
+152 DPD
-164 DPAKPSKDGKDGRD
+164 KPSADGKD

-184 DWVSQHES
+184 DWVRQHASEMG
-192 NLKVDIPPTGC
+192 VTVYGTGC

-208 VYSKKFAAK
+208 VYSKKFAKK
-217 GEFQND
+217 GGFQND

-235 YTEKWNVWIIGTNNN
+235 YTEKWNVWIIGTSNTV
-250 AWDNYGTN
+250 WGNYGTK
-258 SSAYAAGKLSYSCR
+258 SSAYAAGNLAYSCR
-272 YAVPDGQTETVFAFC
+272 YAVPDGQAKTVFAFC
-287 SYSAAGG
+287 SYSATGG
-294 NTCGNLIDNI
+294 STCGNLIDNI
-304 HFSLYQTIT
+304 HFRLYQTIT
-313 AAATAGGSGYIIVP
+313 AAATAGGSGYIGVS
-327 TGDKGSEYY
+327 TGDEDESVLYK
-336 EIGSSMS
+336 IDDKMR
-343 ELVVANGSPIT
+343 ELVVADGSTIT
-354 VKVVKP
+354 VQAVEP
-360 QDSNVQFVGAYVTR
+360 DNDVQFVGAYVTR
-374 QTAKGLEQVF
+374 QTQNGLKKEF
-384 IPVTDKEEWGEEGDT
+384 IPATSPSWDKVDRT
-399 YTYEHR
+399 YTYEHP

-414 VFIKSP
+414 VFVKKPMVI
-420 TVMYDANGGQE
+420 YEANGGDQ
-431 YVYEPGATE
+431 YTHGDNGTNA
-440 PKNTVSFAEDTGRT
+440 VSFAQQVSDDGSKTERLPYESQEATT
-454 KYTSHAAQA
+454 KTKD
-463 PAGCEDTWQFQGWL
+463 GWRFDGWL
-477 LARSKTLLPAEHTVT
+477 LARKEKVLPAVHTVS
-492 YDKATDTLT
+492 YDTASET
-501 FTDNGS
+501 FTFTADDGTKETLES
-507 ERGSAEGG
+507 GG

-525 QRFVTASRVKDEN
+525 QRFVTASRVKDAD

-544 FRENTDCGTVEI
+544 FRENTECGTVEI
-556 VGNEGESVANNL
+556 VGNEGESVANNP

-584 ATAKA
+584 AAANA

-598 QVDGEKYDLVSS
+598 QVDGKKYELVSS
-610 EPTHSYNVSREGVQ
+610 EPTHSYTVSREGVQ

-639 WASVDA
+639 WASVAA

-684 KKDGRTVPGKWIFTG
+684 TKDGRTVPGKWVFTG
-699 WHDGEEDG
+699 WHDGKEDG
-707 SSGTGSDIVIQETE
+707 SSGNDVDIVIRETE

-736 FEPEAEHSLSYQFAD
+736 FIPEKEHTLTYQFAD
-751 SGSWSP
+751 NTRWSP
-757 SGSFAHTEEHY
+757 SGSFELTENYY
-768 RGESVTAK
+768 RGESVTAQ

-786 GEDVLATDNVTLY
+786 EEGNPIDVLVTGNVTLY
-799 GDWSFKGWQRSD
+799 GDWSFNGWKRSD
-811 TKDKDIVAAGDGFDM
+811 NDSTIAAGRGFNM
-826 PGNDLTLTGQ
+826 PGNNLTLTGQ

-895 PAGTEIQNDKYFAGW
+895 PAGTEIPDDKYFAGW
-910 SLVKPTSDNLD
+910 SLVKPENNLS
-921 TIQTQGPGDSVG
+921 TIETQAPGDSVG

-938 ITENGQEVK
+938 ITANKQVVT

-964 NDSNWGD
+964 NDSNWGNVD
-971 VNPKSGSFTV
+971 TKSGSFTV
-981 QNGKVDNKT
+981 QNGIVDNKT
-990 VSSEATP
+990 VFSEATP
-997 REGYHFVGWYEKSD
+997 REGYHFVGWYEK
-1011 DGKLEPVNGSA
+1011 GALTPVSTNA
-1022 INGTTLT
+1022 KLT
-1029 VTAAMMQAKLK
+1029 VTSDMMQEKL
-1040 PLAESRGENR
+1040 PLTGSGEENG
-1050 TPVLEV
+1050 TPPVLV
-1056 RYIAVFARDS
+1056 VHYVAVFARDS
-1066 FTVKFDGNGDD
+1066 FTVEFNRNGDD
-1077 KEATMKPQTFPA
+1077 VTGEMPPQTFHD
-1089 PDSEEQLTTLRKN
+1089 PDSEEQPTTLRKN

-1117 PTREVGQEERIYAD
+1117 PTRGEGQGRSYDD
-1131 EAPFAEVT
+1131 EASFAEVT
-1139 IYQGNKIVDGGT
+1139 IYQKKQINNGDT
-1151 ITLYAQWKKLP
+1151 ITLYAQWERLP
-1162 DVTILYTPD
+1162 DVTILYTPE
-1171 PTSLGTVKLNGAA
+1171 PTSLGTVELNGIA
-1184 AEENDTI
+1184 AEGNDTI
-1191 TVQEGTVYES
+1191 TVQEGTVCEQ
-1201 LNPETGVAQGATAV
+1201 LNPETGEVQGATAV
-1215 PGEGSVFVGWYDA
+1215 PGKGSVFVGWYDA
-1228 QDTERSHPLTV
+1228 QDTERSHSLTG

-1244 TPKKDSSGR
+1244 KPEKDSPGR

-1275 ATDAVGTMKDQT
+1275 GGTGTMEDQT
-1287 FPHGEAYPLK
+1287 FPHGQAHPLEK
-1297 ECAFSREGY
+1297 CAFSREGY
-1306 RFVGWATES
+1306 SFVGWATEQE
-1315 TGKVK
+1315 GKVK
-1320 YEDQESI
+1320 YEDQKSI
-1327 KLEEKFPNLKD
+1327 KLDEEFPNLTN
-1338 DNDEVT
+1338 DNDEVY

-1369 SALETVVAVTG
+1369 KASETVDAVTG

-1388 PKSGAKF
+1388 PKSGARF
-1395 DGWYSADGTLL
+1395 DGWYSADGALL
-1406 SKELTFVPTKG
+1406 SKELTFVPTKKDG
-1417 AGTVW
+1417 AVW

-1511 SDVPDTAWYAAA
+1511 SDVSDTAWYAAA

>member
-8 KKRAVCGLMVLAMA
+8 KKRAVSGLMVLVMA

-47 FEQPVFDDKPSPQWP
+47 FEQPESWDEPSPQVEAGRVKGWS
-62 ANQVPDWHTTASDH
+62 TTASDQ
-76 LIEFGSKRNGKN
+76 LIEFGSTRRNGRVPHIN
-88 APQLTGNN
+88 GRPNV
-96 KEIPDGKQFAE
+96 PDGFQFAE

-117 QYATT
+117 QYAAT

-136 RSGIDQMAV
+136 RYGIDRMSL
-145 IIGPKQS
+145 IIGPKQG
-152 QIDPATGERIDV
+152 IA
-164 DPAKPSKDGKDGRD
+164 PAKPSKNGKD

-184 DWVSQHES
+184 DWVRQHAS
-192 NLKVDIPPTGC
+192 DMGVTAGC

-208 VYSKKFAAK
+208 VYSKKFAEN
-217 GEFQND
+217 GGFQND
-223 IGDAFSASPSDV
+223 TGDAFNASPTDV
-235 YTEKWNVWIIGTNNN
+235 YTEKWNVWIIGTSNN
-250 AWDNYGTN
+250 AWGNYGTN
-258 SSAYAAGKLSYSCR
+258 SPEYAAGRLAYSCR

-294 NTCGNLIDNI
+294 KTCGNLIDNI
-304 HFSLYQTIT
+304 HFDLFQTLSIRASGGGTGSMTVSADGKDSTTEVSGSETKKAVVADGSTIT
-313 AAATAGGSGYIIVP
+313 VRATVEP
-327 TGDKGSEYY
+327 
-336 EIGSSMS
+336 
-343 ELVVANGSPIT
+343 N
-354 VKVVKP
+354 
-360 QDSNVQFVGAYVTR
+360 SNTAFVGAYVTR
-374 QTAKGLEQVF
+374 RTAKGLEQVF
-384 IPVTDKEEWGEEGDT
+384 IPVADKGWKKDNDT
-399 YTYEHR
+399 YTYEHH
-405 VEEPADIVL
+405 VKEPADIVL

-440 PKNTVSFAEDTGRT
+440 PKNTVSFAEDTGREE
-454 KYTSHAAQA
+454 YTSHAALA
-463 PAGCEDTWQFQGWL
+463 PAGCKDTWQFQGWL
-477 LARSKTLLPAEHTVT
+477 LARSETLLPAVHTVT
-492 YDKATDTLT
+492 YNKETDMLT
-501 FTDNGS
+501 FTGNGS
-507 ERGSAEGG
+507 GRGSAEGG

-525 QRFVTASRVKDEN
+525 QRFVTASRVKDKD
-538 GKVSAD
+538 GMVSAD
-544 FRENTDCGTVEI
+544 IQENTACGSITVTSDGAAVKTETTEA
-556 VGNEGESVANNL
+556 VTDYYSQANE
-568 AAKDYFAS
+568 KI
-576 ASERVTVT
+576 T
-584 ATAKA
+584 ATATANA

-598 QVDGEKYDLVSS
+598 QVDGEYDLVSS
-610 EPTHSYNVSREGVQ
+610 KPTHSYNVSSEGVQ

-633 HTVTYQ
+633 HTVTYR
-639 WASVDA
+639 WTTEE
-645 GKCPQNTPDPPSPG
+645 GKCPPEELLDKNRISLPKTG
-659 TVIDGGTYYISKDF
+659 TVVDRGTYYISKALE
-673 IKDKTTIDGTV
+673 INKTIDGTV
-684 KKDGRTVPGKWIFTG
+684 TKDGRTVPGKWVFTG
-699 WHDGEEDG
+699 WRDENK
-707 SSGTGSDIVIQETE
+707 DIRETE

-736 FEPEAEHSLSYQFAD
+736 FIPEKEHTLTYQFAD
-751 SGSWSP
+751 STCWSP

-776 AEPDRNQTTD
+776 AEPDHNQTTD
-786 GEDVLATDNVTLY
+786 EEGNPIDVLVTGNNVVLY
-799 GDWSFKGWQRSD
+799 GKWSFDGWKRSD
-811 TKDKDIVAAGDGFDM
+811 NEGDNEGIVAAGDKFNM

-853 KPIRDPKYAS
+853 KPISDPKYAS
-863 YDYAALLGSSKS
+863 YDYAALLGSSKP

-885 FGASIELMGL
+885 FGASIKLMEL
-895 PAGTEIQNDKYFAGW
+895 PDGTVPEGKYFAGW
-910 SLVKPTSDNLD
+910 SRMNPEDKTDVQINALPTQS
-921 TIQTQGPGDSVG
+921 PGIFVNDRDFEVG
-933 YRKLG
+933 NSG
-938 ITENGQEVK
+938 EQVT
-947 LYAVY
+947 LYAIY
-952 KNKDVA
+952 KTYDVA
-958 TVDFAV
+958 TVEFDAETGGSVTSRSGNFKV
-964 NDSNWGD
+964 KDGD
-971 VNPKSGSFTV
+971 VL
-981 QNGKVDNKT
+981 QEQR
-990 VSSEATP
+990 VSSTATP
-997 REGYHFVGWYEKSD
+997 REGYHFVGWYEKGD
-1011 DGKLEPVNGSA
+1011 DGKLESVSKSA

-1029 VTAAMMQAKLK
+1029 VTTAMMQEKLNSLTEK
-1040 PLAESRGENR
+1040 L
-1050 TPVLEV
+1050 VV
-1056 RYIAVFARDS
+1056 HYVAVFARDS
-1066 FTVKFDGNGDD
+1066 FTVKFEPNGALDAGGKSD
-1077 KEATMKPQTFPA
+1077 VTGEMLPQKFHDPNSEDQPTM
-1089 PDSEEQLTTLRKN
+1089 LRKN

-1108 YVFTGWAEY
+1108 YEFTGWAESKTGEGRTY
-1117 PTREVGQEERIYAD
+1117 VD
-1131 EAPFAEVT
+1131 KAPFAEVT
-1139 IYQGNKIVDGGT
+1139 IYRGNKIEDGGT
-1151 ITLYAQWKKLP
+1151 IILYAQWKKLP
-1162 DVTILYTPD
+1162 DVIISYTPE
-1171 PTSLGTVKLNGAA
+1171 PTSLGTVKLNPTESNELGPQ
-1184 AEENDTI
+1184 DGM
-1191 TVQEGTVYES
+1191 VSES
-1201 LNPETGVAQGATAV
+1201 LNPETGTARGATAV

-1228 QDTERSHPLTV
+1228 QGKHPLTDK
-1239 SSTTY
+1239 TTY
-1244 TPKKDSSGR
+1244 TPEKGSSGR
-1253 YQEGSYVALFRLK
+1253 YQDGSYVARFRLK
-1266 QYVLRYDAN
+1266 QYVLHYDAN
-1275 ATDAVGTMKDQT
+1275 GGTDTMEDQT
-1287 FPHGEAYPLK
+1287 FPHGQAHPLEK
-1297 ECAFSREGY
+1297 CAFSREGY

-1315 TGKVK
+1315 TDKVK
-1320 YEDQESI
+1320 YKDQESI
-1327 KLEEKFPNLKD
+1327 KLDEEFPNLTN
-1338 DNDEVT
+1338 DNDVVT

-1352 SVTLS
+1352 SVTIG

-1369 SALETVVAVTG
+1369 SASETVDAVTG

-1388 PKSGAKF
+1388 AKSGARF
-1395 DGWYSADGTLL
+1395 DGWYSTDGTLL

-1417 AGTVW
+1417 DGAVW

-1511 SDVPDTAWYAAA
+1511 SDVSGTAWYAAA

-1542 PNAPIT
+1542 SNAPIT